1 MAKSEKTYQ
10 YEHLLRANQYSGRLT
25 RIYDSYVE
33 ELTKLVSGLK
43 IDPDKPFSFADFP
56 QTKERLNKT
65 LSKIADEV
73 KIAIDQATR
82 EEWEES
88 NLKNDELVDYLF
100 AKTGIP
106 RERIEQFY
114 NRNLEA
120 LEAFQGRK
128 EGGLGLSDRVWKITD
143 QYKGEVELGIDL
155 ALGDGRSAAQLSRD
169 VRKYL
174 KDPDN
179 LFRRV
184 RNKRGQLVLSKRA
197 AAFHPGQGVY
207 RSSYKNAMR
216 LARTE
221 VNMAYREA
229 DAARWNE
236 LPFVVGFEIKLSH
249 KHPEPDICND
259 LAGKYP
265 KTFKFVG
272 WHPHCFCYCV
282 SILATDEEIN
292 KLQQQILNGGDI
304 SRFKSKNEVT
314 DVPGPF
320 KEWVI
325 NNADRATGWKST
337 PYFIRDNFTDG
348 DISKGLKTFSTP
360 APKGKTK
367 FKTEAEKEAIR
378 KQWHERRAIRRYGD
392 RILRYMDGISDI
404 DTGPLATLLK
414 GGDVKA
420 ILSEAKALAAKGK
433 EILGLK
439 NIDNPMSVARQFSA
453 AEAKAVDSAVEK
465 TFARWRWDDDLAS
478 LKFLKGK
485 LETEISF
492 IESRQRYSTW
502 KVAQDAYKKR
512 LELVKFKIERAE
524 LADNISDALTFAKS
538 SKAKAV
544 KDLLAEWETLVRT
557 DAPIAE
563 LRKTANKLESKYE
576 DWIEKQLAKKAAKAG
591 DIALDV
597 ENFINSPIGK
607 RYGLTSADLEI
618 TKDGVVKVSNTGYMA
633 LSEYHKTTP
642 LEYQWTRKY
651 VRTGNSFALNGKLD
665 DVGGKGVNAS
675 TRDHINPLGR
685 DRYGDKMTSKDIT
698 DIKNFDKVIEAR
710 QMPFDVELVRMID
723 DGGLAGQ
730 FGLSGLSGQSLKDA
744 LDSMVGQ
751 TVTASRYLSFSTD
764 IKKNVFTYRNV
775 KWHTT
780 GKKGTKCYFADNGGE
795 SEVVFGRGMQVT
807 LKRVKYDPNSNRFE
821 IWAELSE

>member
-120 LEAFQGRK
+120 LEAFQSRK
-128 EGGLGLSDRVWKITD
+128 EGRLGLSDRVWKITE
-143 QYKGEVELGIDL
+143 QYKGEVELGIDV
-155 ALGDGRSAAQLSRD
+155 ALGEGRSAAQLSRD
-169 VRKYL
+169 VRQYL

-216 LARTE
+216 LARIE

-272 WHPHCFCYCV
+272 WHPHCFCYCT
-282 SILATDEEIN
+282 SILASDEEIN
-292 KLQQQILNGGDI
+292 KLQQTILNGGDI
-304 SRFKSKNEVT
+304 SRFRSKNEVK

-337 PYFIRDNFTDG
+337 PYFIRDNFIDG
-348 DISKGLKTFSTP
+348 DVSKGLKTFAAP
-360 APKGKTK
+360 PPKGKTK
-367 FKTEAEKEAIR
+367 FKTEDEKEAIR

-439 NIDNPMSVARQFSA
+439 YIDDPMKVARQYSA
-453 AEAKAVDSAVEK
+453 ADAKLVNESVEK
-465 TFARWRWDDDLAS
+465 KIATWTSEGKYSTLADQ
-478 LKFLKGK
+478 KKK
-485 LETEISF
+485 LEFEIDW
-492 IESRQRYSTW
+492 IGKTQKYETW
-502 KVAQDAYKKR
+502 KVAQDAYKRQLAIVDTAIEKEAIVESVSNALKLQTTSKVFATLKTEWEALLANPKTTNAELKVKAEEINKR
-512 LELVKFKIERAE
+512 YKKLLADRKKSLNTADAYSQARKDAAMWTDDPKEADKRVRSKCGEVWKGATELEKDAAYGYTAGSSYINEPLRGQRYIPYDKATTLKAQRSQSHIEALTDLIERSEYDFDMWLQRGVDYNGARG
-524 LADNISDALTFAKS
+524 LLG
-538 SKAKAV
+538 V
-544 KDLLAEWETLVRT
+544 DLYSANPQTLVGKVVT
-557 DAPIAE
+557 
-563 LRKTANKLESKYE
+563 
-576 DWIEKQLAKKAAKAG
+576 EKAFSSCGMAKGAG
-591 DIALDV
+591 
-597 ENFINSPIGK
+597 
-607 RYGLTSADLEI
+607 
-618 TKDGVVKVSNTGYMA
+618 
-633 LSEYHKTTP
+633 
-642 LEYQWTRKY
+642 
-651 VRTGNSFALNGKLD
+651 
-665 DVGGKGVNAS
+665 
-675 TRDHINPLGR
+675 
-685 DRYGDKMTSKDIT
+685 
-698 DIKNFDKVIEAR
+698 FDSRPVIYNIYC
-710 QMPFDVELVRMID
+710 P
-723 DGGLAGQ
+723 
-730 FGLSGLSGQSLKDA
+730 
-744 LDSMVGQ
+744 
-751 TVTASRYLSFSTD
+751 
-764 IKKNVFTYRNV
+764 
-775 KWHTT
+775 
-780 GKKGTKCYFADNGGE
+780 KGTKALYCEPFSAFGNGSKRAWDGVAKQSSIGYE
-795 SEVVFGRGMQVT
+795 AEILLQQGTTFRITKAEYSGGKWFIDMEVIDQNP
-807 LKRVKYDPNSNRFE
+807 LK
-821 IWAELSE
+821 

>member
-33 ELTKLVSGLK
+33 ELTKLVAGLK
-43 IDPDKPFSFADFP
+43 IDPDKPFSFSDYP

-73 KIAIDQATR
+73 KINIDLATR

-100 AKTGIP
+100 AKTGIS
-106 RERIEQFY
+106 REQIEQFY

-128 EGGLGLSDRVWKITD
+128 EGGLGLSDRVWKITE
-143 QYKGEVELGIDL
+143 QYKGEVELGIDV
-155 ALGDGRSAAQLSRD
+155 ALGEGRSAAQLSRD
-169 VRKYL
+169 VRQYL

-272 WHPHCFCYCV
+272 WHPHCFCYCT
-282 SILATDEEIN
+282 SILASDEEIN
-292 KLQQQILNGGDI
+292 KLQQTILNGGDI
-304 SRFKSKNEVT
+304 SRFRSKNEVT
-314 DVPGPF
+314 DVPGGF

-337 PYFIRDNFTDG
+337 PYFIRDNFIDG
-348 DISKGLKTFSTP
+348 DASKGLKTFAAP
-360 APKGKTK
+360 PPKGKTK

-439 NIDNPMSVARQFSA
+439 YIDDPMKVARQYSA
-453 AEAKAVDSAVEK
+453 ADAKLVNESVEK
-465 TFARWRWDDDLAS
+465 KIATWTSEGKYSTLADQ
-478 LKFLKGK
+478 KKK
-485 LETEISF
+485 LEFEIDW
-492 IESRQRYSTW
+492 IGKTQKYETW
-502 KVAQDAYKKR
+502 KVAQDAYKRQLAIVETAIEKEAIVESVSNALKLKTTSKVFATLKTEWEALLANPKTTNAELKVKAEEINKR
-512 LELVKFKIERAE
+512 YKKLLADRKKSLNTADAYSQARKDAAMWTDDPKEADKRVRSKCGEVWKGATELEKDAAYGYTAGSSYINEPLRGQRYIPYDKATTLKAQRSQSHIEALTDLIERSEYDFDMWLQRGVDYNGARG
-524 LADNISDALTFAKS
+524 LLG
-538 SKAKAV
+538 V
-544 KDLLAEWETLVRT
+544 DLYSANPQTLVGKVVT
-557 DAPIAE
+557 
-563 LRKTANKLESKYE
+563 
-576 DWIEKQLAKKAAKAG
+576 EKAFSSCGMAKGAG
-591 DIALDV
+591 
-597 ENFINSPIGK
+597 
-607 RYGLTSADLEI
+607 
-618 TKDGVVKVSNTGYMA
+618 
-633 LSEYHKTTP
+633 
-642 LEYQWTRKY
+642 
-651 VRTGNSFALNGKLD
+651 
-665 DVGGKGVNAS
+665 
-675 TRDHINPLGR
+675 
-685 DRYGDKMTSKDIT
+685 
-698 DIKNFDKVIEAR
+698 FDSRPVIYNIYC
-710 QMPFDVELVRMID
+710 P
-723 DGGLAGQ
+723 
-730 FGLSGLSGQSLKDA
+730 
-744 LDSMVGQ
+744 
-751 TVTASRYLSFSTD
+751 
-764 IKKNVFTYRNV
+764 
-775 KWHTT
+775 
-780 GKKGTKCYFADNGGE
+780 KGTKALYCEPFSAFGNGSKRAWDGVAKQSSIGYE
-795 SEVVFGRGMQVT
+795 AEILLQQGTSFRITKAEYSGGKWFIDMEVIDQNP
-807 LKRVKYDPNSNRFE
+807 LK
-821 IWAELSE
+821 

>member
-33 ELTKLVSGLK
+33 ELTKLVAGLK
-43 IDPDKPFSFADFP
+43 IDPDKPFSFSDYP

-73 KIAIDQATR
+73 KINIDLATR

-100 AKTGIP
+100 AKTGIS
-106 RERIEQFY
+106 REQIEQFY

-128 EGGLGLSDRVWKITD
+128 EGGLGLSDRVWKITE
-143 QYKGEVELGIDL
+143 QYKGEVELGIDV
-155 ALGDGRSAAQLSRD
+155 ALGEGRSAAQLSRD
-169 VRKYL
+169 VRQYL

-272 WHPHCFCYCV
+272 WHPHCFCYCT
-282 SILATDEEIN
+282 SILASDEEIN
-292 KLQQQILNGGDI
+292 KLQQTILNGGDI
-304 SRFKSKNEVT
+304 SRFRSKNEVT
-314 DVPGPF
+314 DVPGGF

-337 PYFIRDNFTDG
+337 PYFIRDNFIDG
-348 DISKGLKTFSTP
+348 DVSKGLKTLAAP
-360 APKGKTK
+360 PPKGKTK

-439 NIDNPMSVARQFSA
+439 YIDDPMKVARQYSA
-453 AEAKAVDSAVEK
+453 ADAKLVNESVEK
-465 TFARWRWDDDLAS
+465 KIATWTSEGKYSTLADQ
-478 LKFLKGK
+478 KKK
-485 LETEISF
+485 LEFEIDW
-492 IESRQRYSTW
+492 IGKTKKYETW
-502 KVAQDAYKKR
+502 KVAQDAYKRQLAIVETAIEKEAIVESVSNALKLQTTSKVFATLKTEWEALLANPKTTNAELKVKAEEINKR
-512 LELVKFKIERAE
+512 YKKLLADRKKSLNTADAYSQARKDAAMWTDDPKEADKRVRSKCGEVWKGATELEKDAAYGYTAGSSYINEPLRGQRYIPYDKATTLKAQRSQSHIEALTDLIERSEYDFDMWLQRGVDYNGARG
-524 LADNISDALTFAKS
+524 LLG
-538 SKAKAV
+538 V
-544 KDLLAEWETLVRT
+544 DLYSANPQTLVGKVVT
-557 DAPIAE
+557 
-563 LRKTANKLESKYE
+563 
-576 DWIEKQLAKKAAKAG
+576 EKAFSSCGMAKGAG
-591 DIALDV
+591 
-597 ENFINSPIGK
+597 
-607 RYGLTSADLEI
+607 
-618 TKDGVVKVSNTGYMA
+618 
-633 LSEYHKTTP
+633 
-642 LEYQWTRKY
+642 
-651 VRTGNSFALNGKLD
+651 
-665 DVGGKGVNAS
+665 
-675 TRDHINPLGR
+675 
-685 DRYGDKMTSKDIT
+685 
-698 DIKNFDKVIEAR
+698 FDSRPVIYNIYC
-710 QMPFDVELVRMID
+710 P
-723 DGGLAGQ
+723 
-730 FGLSGLSGQSLKDA
+730 
-744 LDSMVGQ
+744 
-751 TVTASRYLSFSTD
+751 
-764 IKKNVFTYRNV
+764 
-775 KWHTT
+775 
-780 GKKGTKCYFADNGGE
+780 KGTKALYCEPFSAFGKGSGRSWDGVAKQSSIGYEAEILLQQGTTFRITKAEYSGGKWFIDM
-795 SEVVFGRGMQVT
+795 EVIDQNP
-807 LKRVKYDPNSNRFE
+807 LK
-821 IWAELSE
+821 

>member
-439 NIDNPMSVARQFSA
+439 YIDDPMKVARQYSA
-453 AEAKAVDSAVEK
+453 ADAKLVNESVEK
-465 TFARWRWDDDLAS
+465 KIATWTSEGKYSTLADQ
-478 LKFLKGK
+478 KKK
-485 LETEISF
+485 LEFEIDW
-492 IESRQRYSTW
+492 IGKTQKYETW
-502 KVAQDAYKKR
+502 KVAQDAYKRQLAIVETAIEKEAIVESVSNALKLQTTSKVFATLKTEWEALLANPKTTNAELKVKAEEINKR
-512 LELVKFKIERAE
+512 YKKLLADRKKSLNTADAYSQARKDAAMWTDDPKEADKRVRSKCGEVWKGATELEKDAAYGYTAGSSYINEPLRGQRYIPYDKATTLKAQRSQSHIEALTDLIERSEYDFDMWLQRGVDYNGARG
-524 LADNISDALTFAKS
+524 LLG
-538 SKAKAV
+538 V
-544 KDLLAEWETLVRT
+544 DLYSANPQTLVGKVVT
-557 DAPIAE
+557 
-563 LRKTANKLESKYE
+563 
-576 DWIEKQLAKKAAKAG
+576 EKAFSSCGMAKGAG
-591 DIALDV
+591 
-597 ENFINSPIGK
+597 
-607 RYGLTSADLEI
+607 
-618 TKDGVVKVSNTGYMA
+618 
-633 LSEYHKTTP
+633 
-642 LEYQWTRKY
+642 
-651 VRTGNSFALNGKLD
+651 
-665 DVGGKGVNAS
+665 
-675 TRDHINPLGR
+675 
-685 DRYGDKMTSKDIT
+685 
-698 DIKNFDKVIEAR
+698 FDSRPVIYNIYC
-710 QMPFDVELVRMID
+710 P
-723 DGGLAGQ
+723 
-730 FGLSGLSGQSLKDA
+730 
-744 LDSMVGQ
+744 
-751 TVTASRYLSFSTD
+751 
-764 IKKNVFTYRNV
+764 
-775 KWHTT
+775 
-780 GKKGTKCYFADNGGE
+780 KGTKALYCEPFSAFGNGSKRAWDGVAKQSSIGYE
-795 SEVVFGRGMQVT
+795 AEILLQQGTTFRITKAEYSGGKWFIDMEVIDQNP
-807 LKRVKYDPNSNRFE
+807 LK
-821 IWAELSE
+821 

>member
-33 ELTKLVSGLK
+33 ELTKLVAGLK
-43 IDPDKPFSFADFP
+43 IDPDKPFSFSDYP
-56 QTKERLNKT
+56 QTKDRLNKT

-73 KIAIDQATR
+73 KINIDLATR

-100 AKTGIP
+100 AKTGIS
-106 RERIEQFY
+106 REQIEQFY

-120 LEAFQGRK
+120 LEAFQSRK
-128 EGGLGLSDRVWKITD
+128 EGGLGLSDRVWKITE
-143 QYKGEVELGIDL
+143 QYKGEVELGIDV
-155 ALGDGRSAAQLSRD
+155 ALGEGRSAAQLSRD
-169 VRKYL
+169 VRQYL

-272 WHPHCFCYCV
+272 WHPHCFCYCT
-282 SILATDEEIN
+282 SILASDEEIN
-292 KLQQQILNGGDI
+292 KLQQTILNGGDI
-304 SRFKSKNEVT
+304 SRFRSKNEVT
-314 DVPGPF
+314 DVPGGF

-337 PYFIRDNFTDG
+337 PYFIRDNFIDG
-348 DISKGLKTFSTP
+348 DASKGLKTFAAP
-360 APKGKTK
+360 PPKGKTK

-439 NIDNPMSVARQFSA
+439 YIDDPMKVARQYSA
-453 AEAKAVDSAVEK
+453 ADAKLVNESVEK
-465 TFARWRWDDDLAS
+465 KIATWTSEGKYSTLADQ
-478 LKFLKGK
+478 KKK
-485 LETEISF
+485 LEFEIDW
-492 IESRQRYSTW
+492 IGKTQKYETW
-502 KVAQDAYKKR
+502 KVAQDAYKRQLTIVETAIEKEAIVESVSNALKLKTTSKVFATLKTEWEALLANPKTTNAELKVKAEEINKR
-512 LELVKFKIERAE
+512 YKKLLADRKKSLNTADAYSQARKDAAMWTDDPKEANKRVRSKCGEVWKGATELEKDAAYGYTAGSSYINEPLRGQRYIPYDKATTLKAQRSQSHIEALTDLIERSEYDFDMWLQRGVDYNGARG
-524 LADNISDALTFAKS
+524 LLG
-538 SKAKAV
+538 V
-544 KDLLAEWETLVRT
+544 DLYSANPQTLVGKVVT
-557 DAPIAE
+557 
-563 LRKTANKLESKYE
+563 
-576 DWIEKQLAKKAAKAG
+576 EKAFSSCGMAKGAG
-591 DIALDV
+591 
-597 ENFINSPIGK
+597 
-607 RYGLTSADLEI
+607 
-618 TKDGVVKVSNTGYMA
+618 
-633 LSEYHKTTP
+633 
-642 LEYQWTRKY
+642 
-651 VRTGNSFALNGKLD
+651 
-665 DVGGKGVNAS
+665 
-675 TRDHINPLGR
+675 
-685 DRYGDKMTSKDIT
+685 
-698 DIKNFDKVIEAR
+698 FDSRPVIYNIYC
-710 QMPFDVELVRMID
+710 P
-723 DGGLAGQ
+723 
-730 FGLSGLSGQSLKDA
+730 
-744 LDSMVGQ
+744 
-751 TVTASRYLSFSTD
+751 
-764 IKKNVFTYRNV
+764 
-775 KWHTT
+775 
-780 GKKGTKCYFADNGGE
+780 KGTKALYCEPFSAFGKGSGRSWDGVAKQSSIGYEAEILLQQGTTFRITKAEYSGGKWFIDM
-795 SEVVFGRGMQVT
+795 EVIDQNP
-807 LKRVKYDPNSNRFE
+807 LK
-821 IWAELSE
+821 

>member
-33 ELTKLVSGLK
+33 ELTKLVAGLK
-43 IDPDKPFSFADFP
+43 IDPDKPFSFSDYP

-73 KIAIDQATR
+73 KIYIDLATR

-100 AKTGIP
+100 AKTGIS
-106 RERIEQFY
+106 REQIEQFY

-120 LEAFQGRK
+120 LEAFQSRK
-128 EGGLGLSDRVWKITD
+128 EGGLGLSDRVWKITE
-143 QYKGEVELGIDL
+143 QYKGEVELGIDV
-155 ALGDGRSAAQLSRD
+155 ALGEGRSAAQLSRD
-169 VRKYL
+169 VRQYL

-272 WHPHCFCYCV
+272 WHPHCFCYCT
-282 SILATDEEIN
+282 SILASDEEIN
-292 KLQQQILNGGDI
+292 KLQQTILNGGDI
-304 SRFKSKNEVT
+304 SRFRSKNEVT
-314 DVPGPF
+314 DVPGGF

-337 PYFIRDNFTDG
+337 PYFIRDNFIDG
-348 DISKGLKTFSTP
+348 DASKGLKTFSAP
-360 APKGKTK
+360 PPKGKTK

-433 EILGLK
+433 EILSLK
-439 NIDNPMSVARQFSA
+439 YIDDPMKVARQYSA
-453 AEAKAVDSAVEK
+453 ADAKLVNESVEK
-465 TFARWRWDDDLAS
+465 KIATWTSEGKYSTLADQ
-478 LKFLKGK
+478 KKK
-485 LETEISF
+485 LEFEIDW
-492 IESRQRYSTW
+492 IGKTQKYETW
-502 KVAQDAYKKR
+502 KVAQDAYKRQLAIVETAIEKEAIVESVSNALKLQTTSKVFATLKTEWEALLANPKTTNAELKVKAEEINKR
-512 LELVKFKIERAE
+512 YKKLLADRKKSLNTADAYSQARKDAAMWTDDPKEADKRVRSKCGEVWKGATELEKDAAYGYTAGSSYINEPLRGQRYIPYDKATTLKAQRSQSHIEALTDLIERSEYDFDMWLQRGVDYNGARG
-524 LADNISDALTFAKS
+524 LLG
-538 SKAKAV
+538 V
-544 KDLLAEWETLVRT
+544 DLYSANPQTLVGKVVT
-557 DAPIAE
+557 
-563 LRKTANKLESKYE
+563 
-576 DWIEKQLAKKAAKAG
+576 EKAFSSCGMAKGAG
-591 DIALDV
+591 
-597 ENFINSPIGK
+597 
-607 RYGLTSADLEI
+607 
-618 TKDGVVKVSNTGYMA
+618 
-633 LSEYHKTTP
+633 
-642 LEYQWTRKY
+642 
-651 VRTGNSFALNGKLD
+651 
-665 DVGGKGVNAS
+665 
-675 TRDHINPLGR
+675 
-685 DRYGDKMTSKDIT
+685 
-698 DIKNFDKVIEAR
+698 FDSRPVIYNIYC
-710 QMPFDVELVRMID
+710 P
-723 DGGLAGQ
+723 
-730 FGLSGLSGQSLKDA
+730 
-744 LDSMVGQ
+744 
-751 TVTASRYLSFSTD
+751 
-764 IKKNVFTYRNV
+764 
-775 KWHTT
+775 
-780 GKKGTKCYFADNGGE
+780 KGTKMLYCEPFSAFGNGSGRAWDGVAKQSSIGYE
-795 SEVVFGRGMQVT
+795 AEILLQQGTTFRITKAEYSGGKWFIDMEVIDQNP
-807 LKRVKYDPNSNRFE
+807 LK
-821 IWAELSE
+821 

>member
-439 NIDNPMSVARQFSA
+439 YIDDPMKVARQYSA
-453 AEAKAVDSAVEK
+453 ADAKLVNESVEK
-465 TFARWRWDDDLAS
+465 KIATWTSEGKYSTLADQ
-478 LKFLKGK
+478 KKK
-485 LETEISF
+485 LEFEIDW
-492 IESRQRYSTW
+492 IGKTQKYETW
-502 KVAQDAYKKR
+502 KVAQDAYKRQLAIVETAIEKEAIVESVSNALKLQTTSKVFATLKTEWEALLANPKTTNAELKVKAEEINKR
-512 LELVKFKIERAE
+512 YKKLLADRKKSLNTADAYSQARKDAAMWTDDPKEADKRVRSKCGEVWKGATELEKGAAYGYTAGSSYINEPLRGQRYIPYDKATTLKAQRSQSHIEALTDLIERSEYDFDMWLQRGVDYNGARG
-524 LADNISDALTFAKS
+524 LLG
-538 SKAKAV
+538 V
-544 KDLLAEWETLVRT
+544 DLYSANPQTLVGKVVT
-557 DAPIAE
+557 
-563 LRKTANKLESKYE
+563 
-576 DWIEKQLAKKAAKAG
+576 EKAFSSCGMAKGAG
-591 DIALDV
+591 
-597 ENFINSPIGK
+597 
-607 RYGLTSADLEI
+607 
-618 TKDGVVKVSNTGYMA
+618 
-633 LSEYHKTTP
+633 
-642 LEYQWTRKY
+642 
-651 VRTGNSFALNGKLD
+651 
-665 DVGGKGVNAS
+665 
-675 TRDHINPLGR
+675 
-685 DRYGDKMTSKDIT
+685 
-698 DIKNFDKVIEAR
+698 FDSRPVIYNIYC
-710 QMPFDVELVRMID
+710 P
-723 DGGLAGQ
+723 
-730 FGLSGLSGQSLKDA
+730 
-744 LDSMVGQ
+744 
-751 TVTASRYLSFSTD
+751 
-764 IKKNVFTYRNV
+764 
-775 KWHTT
+775 
-780 GKKGTKCYFADNGGE
+780 KGTKALYCEPFSAFGNGSKRAWDGVAKQSSIGYE
-795 SEVVFGRGMQVT
+795 AEILLQQGTTFRITKAEYSGGKWFIDMEVIDQNP
-807 LKRVKYDPNSNRFE
+807 LK
-821 IWAELSE
+821 

>member
-33 ELTKLVSGLK
+33 ELTKLVAGLK
-43 IDPDKPFSFADFP
+43 IDPDKPFSFSDYP

-73 KIAIDQATR
+73 KINIDLATR

-100 AKTGIP
+100 AKTGIS
-106 RERIEQFY
+106 REQIEQFY

-128 EGGLGLSDRVWKITD
+128 EGGLGLSDRVWKITE
-143 QYKGEVELGIDL
+143 QYKGEVELGIDV
-155 ALGDGRSAAQLSRD
+155 ALGEGRSAAQLSRD
-169 VRKYL
+169 VRQYL

-272 WHPHCFCYCV
+272 WHPHCFCYCT
-282 SILATDEEIN
+282 SILASDEEIN
-292 KLQQQILNGGDI
+292 KLQQTILNGGDI
-304 SRFKSKNEVT
+304 SRFRSKNEVI
-314 DVPGPF
+314 DVPGGF

-337 PYFIRDNFTDG
+337 PYFIRDNFIDG
-348 DISKGLKTFSTP
+348 DASKSLKTFAAP
-360 APKGKTK
+360 PPKGKTK

-378 KQWHERRAIRRYGD
+378 KQWHERQAIRRYGD

-439 NIDNPMSVARQFSA
+439 YIDDPMKVARQYSA
-453 AEAKAVDSAVEK
+453 ADAKLVNESVEK
-465 TFARWRWDDDLAS
+465 KIATWTSEGKYSTLADQ
-478 LKFLKGK
+478 KKK
-485 LETEISF
+485 LEFEIDW
-492 IESRQRYSTW
+492 IGKTQKYETW
-502 KVAQDAYKKR
+502 KVAQDAYKRQLAIVETAIEKEAIVESVSNALKLQTTSKVFATLKTEWEALLANPKTTNAELKVKAEEINKR
-512 LELVKFKIERAE
+512 YNKLLADRKKSLNTADAYSQARKDAAMWTDDPKEADKRVRSKCGEVWKGATELEKDAAYGYTAGSSYINEPLRGQRYIPYDKATTLKAQRSQSHIEALTDLIERSEYDFDMWLQRGVDYNGARG
-524 LADNISDALTFAKS
+524 LLG
-538 SKAKAV
+538 V
-544 KDLLAEWETLVRT
+544 DLYSANPQTLVGKVVT
-557 DAPIAE
+557 
-563 LRKTANKLESKYE
+563 
-576 DWIEKQLAKKAAKAG
+576 EKAFSSCGMAKGAG
-591 DIALDV
+591 
-597 ENFINSPIGK
+597 
-607 RYGLTSADLEI
+607 
-618 TKDGVVKVSNTGYMA
+618 
-633 LSEYHKTTP
+633 
-642 LEYQWTRKY
+642 
-651 VRTGNSFALNGKLD
+651 
-665 DVGGKGVNAS
+665 
-675 TRDHINPLGR
+675 
-685 DRYGDKMTSKDIT
+685 
-698 DIKNFDKVIEAR
+698 FDSRPVIYNIYC
-710 QMPFDVELVRMID
+710 P
-723 DGGLAGQ
+723 
-730 FGLSGLSGQSLKDA
+730 
-744 LDSMVGQ
+744 
-751 TVTASRYLSFSTD
+751 
-764 IKKNVFTYRNV
+764 
-775 KWHTT
+775 
-780 GKKGTKCYFADNGGE
+780 KGTKMLYCEPFSAFGNGSGRAWDGVAKQSSIGYE
-795 SEVVFGRGMQVT
+795 AEILLQQGTTFRITKAEYSGGKWFIDMEVIDQKP
-807 LKRVKYDPNSNRFE
+807 LK
-821 IWAELSE
+821 

>member
-33 ELTKLVSGLK
+33 ELTKLVAGLK
-43 IDPDKPFSFADFP
+43 IDPDKPFSFSDYP

-73 KIAIDQATR
+73 KINIDLATR

-88 NLKNDELVDYLF
+88 NLKNDELIDYLF
-100 AKTGIP
+100 AKTGIS
-106 RERIEQFY
+106 REQIEQFY

-128 EGGLGLSDRVWKITD
+128 EGGLGLSDRVWKITE
-143 QYKGEVELGIDL
+143 QYKGEVELGIDV
-155 ALGDGRSAAQLSRD
+155 ALGEGRSAAQLSRD
-169 VRKYL
+169 VRQYL

-272 WHPHCFCYCV
+272 WHPHCFCYCT
-282 SILATDEEIN
+282 SILASDEEIN
-292 KLQQQILNGGDI
+292 KLQQTILNGGDI
-304 SRFKSKNEVT
+304 SRFRSKNEVT
-314 DVPGPF
+314 DVPGGF

-337 PYFIRDNFTDG
+337 PYFIRDNFIDG
-348 DISKGLKTFSTP
+348 DASKGLKTFAAP
-360 APKGKTK
+360 PPKGKTK

-439 NIDNPMSVARQFSA
+439 YIDDPMKVARQYSA
-453 AEAKAVDSAVEK
+453 ADAKLVNESVEK
-465 TFARWRWDDDLAS
+465 KIATWTSEGKYSPLADQ
-478 LKFLKGK
+478 KKK
-485 LETEISF
+485 LEFEIDW
-492 IESRQRYSTW
+492 IGKTQKYETW
-502 KVAQDAYKKR
+502 KVAQDAYKRQLAIVETAIEKEAIVESVSNALKLQTTSKVFATLKTEWEALLANPKTTNAELKVKAEEINKR
-512 LELVKFKIERAE
+512 YKKLLADRKKSLNTADAYSQARKDAAMWTDDPKEADKRVRSKCGEVWKGATGLEKDAAYGYTAGSSYINEPLRGQRYIPYDKATTLKAQRSQSHIEALTDLIERSEYDFDMWLQRGVDYNGARG
-524 LADNISDALTFAKS
+524 LLG
-538 SKAKAV
+538 V
-544 KDLLAEWETLVRT
+544 DLYSANPQTLVGKVVT
-557 DAPIAE
+557 
-563 LRKTANKLESKYE
+563 
-576 DWIEKQLAKKAAKAG
+576 EKAYSSCGMAKGAG
-591 DIALDV
+591 
-597 ENFINSPIGK
+597 
-607 RYGLTSADLEI
+607 
-618 TKDGVVKVSNTGYMA
+618 
-633 LSEYHKTTP
+633 
-642 LEYQWTRKY
+642 
-651 VRTGNSFALNGKLD
+651 
-665 DVGGKGVNAS
+665 
-675 TRDHINPLGR
+675 
-685 DRYGDKMTSKDIT
+685 
-698 DIKNFDKVIEAR
+698 FDSRPVIYNIYC
-710 QMPFDVELVRMID
+710 P
-723 DGGLAGQ
+723 
-730 FGLSGLSGQSLKDA
+730 
-744 LDSMVGQ
+744 
-751 TVTASRYLSFSTD
+751 
-764 IKKNVFTYRNV
+764 
-775 KWHTT
+775 
-780 GKKGTKCYFADNGGE
+780 KGTKMLYCEPFSAFGNGSGRAWDGVAKQSSIGYE
-795 SEVVFGRGMQVT
+795 AEILLQQGTTFRITKAEYSGGKWFIDMEVIDQKP
-807 LKRVKYDPNSNRFE
+807 LK
-821 IWAELSE
+821 

>member
-33 ELTKLVSGLK
+33 ELTKLVAGLK
-43 IDPDKPFSFADFP
+43 IDPDKPFSFSDYP

-73 KIAIDQATR
+73 KINIDLATR

-88 NLKNDELVDYLF
+88 NLKNDELIDYLF
-100 AKTGIP
+100 AKTGIS
-106 RERIEQFY
+106 REQIEQFY

-128 EGGLGLSDRVWKITD
+128 EGGLGLSDRVWKITE
-143 QYKGEVELGIDL
+143 QYKGEVELGIDV
-155 ALGDGRSAAQLSRD
+155 ALGEGRSAAQLSRD
-169 VRKYL
+169 VRQYL

-272 WHPHCFCYCV
+272 WHPHCFCYCT
-282 SILATDEEIN
+282 SILASDEEIN
-292 KLQQQILNGGDI
+292 KLQQTILNGGDI
-304 SRFKSKNEVT
+304 SRFRSKNEVT
-314 DVPGPF
+314 DVPGGF

-337 PYFIRDNFTDG
+337 PYFIRDNFIDG
-348 DISKGLKTFSTP
+348 DASKGLKTFAAP
-360 APKGKTK
+360 PPKGKTK

-439 NIDNPMSVARQFSA
+439 YIDDPMKVARQYSA
-453 AEAKAVDSAVEK
+453 ADAKLVNESVEK
-465 TFARWRWDDDLAS
+465 KIATWTSEGKYSTLADQ
-478 LKFLKGK
+478 KKK
-485 LETEISF
+485 LEFEIDW
-492 IESRQRYSTW
+492 IGKTQKYETW
-502 KVAQDAYKKR
+502 KVAQDAYKRQLAIVETAIEKEAIVESVSNALKLQTTSKVFATLKTEWEALLANPKTTNAELKVKAEEINKRYKKLLADRKKSLNTADAYSQARKDAAMWTDDPKEADKRVRSKCGEVWKGATELEKDAAYGYTAGSSYINEPLRGQRYIPYDKATTLKAQRSQSHIEALTDLIER
-512 LELVKFKIERAE
+512 LEYDFDMWLQRGVDYNGARG
-524 LADNISDALTFAKS
+524 LLG
-538 SKAKAV
+538 V
-544 KDLLAEWETLVRT
+544 DLYSANPQTLVGKVVT
-557 DAPIAE
+557 
-563 LRKTANKLESKYE
+563 
-576 DWIEKQLAKKAAKAG
+576 EKAFSSCGMAKGAG
-591 DIALDV
+591 
-597 ENFINSPIGK
+597 
-607 RYGLTSADLEI
+607 
-618 TKDGVVKVSNTGYMA
+618 
-633 LSEYHKTTP
+633 
-642 LEYQWTRKY
+642 
-651 VRTGNSFALNGKLD
+651 
-665 DVGGKGVNAS
+665 
-675 TRDHINPLGR
+675 
-685 DRYGDKMTSKDIT
+685 
-698 DIKNFDKVIEAR
+698 FDSRPVIYNIYC
-710 QMPFDVELVRMID
+710 P
-723 DGGLAGQ
+723 
-730 FGLSGLSGQSLKDA
+730 
-744 LDSMVGQ
+744 
-751 TVTASRYLSFSTD
+751 
-764 IKKNVFTYRNV
+764 
-775 KWHTT
+775 
-780 GKKGTKCYFADNGGE
+780 KGTKMLYCEPFSAFGNGSGRAWDGVAKQSSIGYE
-795 SEVVFGRGMQVT
+795 AEILLQQGTTFRITKAEYSGGKWFIDMEVIDQKP
-807 LKRVKYDPNSNRFE
+807 LK
-821 IWAELSE
+821 

>member
-33 ELTKLVSGLK
+33 ELTKLVAGLK
-43 IDPDKPFSFADFP
+43 IDPDKPFSFSDYP

-73 KIAIDQATR
+73 KINIDLATR

-88 NLKNDELVDYLF
+88 NLKNDELIDYLF
-100 AKTGIP
+100 AKTGIS
-106 RERIEQFY
+106 REQIEQFY

-128 EGGLGLSDRVWKITD
+128 EGGLGLSDRVWKITE
-143 QYKGEVELGIDL
+143 QYKGEVELGIDV
-155 ALGDGRSAAQLSRD
+155 ALGEGRSAAQLSRD
-169 VRKYL
+169 VRQYL

-272 WHPHCFCYCV
+272 WHPHCFCYCT
-282 SILATDEEIN
+282 SILASDEEIN
-292 KLQQQILNGGDI
+292 KLQQTILNGGDI
-304 SRFKSKNEVT
+304 SRFRSKNEVT
-314 DVPGPF
+314 DVPGGF

-337 PYFIRDNFTDG
+337 PYFIRDNFIDG
-348 DISKGLKTFSTP
+348 DASKGLKTFAAP
-360 APKGKTK
+360 PPKGKTK

-439 NIDNPMSVARQFSA
+439 YIDDPMKVARQYSA
-453 AEAKAVDSAVEK
+453 ADAKLVNESVEK
-465 TFARWRWDDDLAS
+465 KIATWTSEGKYSTLADQ
-478 LKFLKGK
+478 KKK
-485 LETEISF
+485 LEFEIDW
-492 IESRQRYSTW
+492 IGKTQKYETW
-502 KVAQDAYKKR
+502 KVAQDAYKRQLAIVETAIEKEAIVESVSNALKLQTTSKVFATLKTEWEALLANPKTTNAELKVKAEEINKR
-512 LELVKFKIERAE
+512 YKKLLADRKKSLNTADAYSQARKDAAMWTDDPKEADKRVRSKCGEVWKGATGLEKDAAYGYTAGSSYINEPLRGQRYIPYDKATTLKAQRSQSHIEALTDLIERSEYDFDMWLQRGVDYNGARG
-524 LADNISDALTFAKS
+524 LLG
-538 SKAKAV
+538 V
-544 KDLLAEWETLVRT
+544 DLYSANPQTLVGKVVT
-557 DAPIAE
+557 
-563 LRKTANKLESKYE
+563 
-576 DWIEKQLAKKAAKAG
+576 EKAFSLCGMAKGAG
-591 DIALDV
+591 
-597 ENFINSPIGK
+597 
-607 RYGLTSADLEI
+607 
-618 TKDGVVKVSNTGYMA
+618 
-633 LSEYHKTTP
+633 
-642 LEYQWTRKY
+642 
-651 VRTGNSFALNGKLD
+651 
-665 DVGGKGVNAS
+665 
-675 TRDHINPLGR
+675 
-685 DRYGDKMTSKDIT
+685 
-698 DIKNFDKVIEAR
+698 FDSRPVIYNIYC
-710 QMPFDVELVRMID
+710 P
-723 DGGLAGQ
+723 
-730 FGLSGLSGQSLKDA
+730 
-744 LDSMVGQ
+744 
-751 TVTASRYLSFSTD
+751 
-764 IKKNVFTYRNV
+764 
-775 KWHTT
+775 
-780 GKKGTKCYFADNGGE
+780 KGTKMLYCEPFSAFGNGSGRAWDGVAKQSSIGYE
-795 SEVVFGRGMQVT
+795 AEILLQQGTTFRITKAEYSGGKWFIDMEVIDQKP
-807 LKRVKYDPNSNRFE
+807 LK
-821 IWAELSE
+821 

>member
-33 ELTKLVSGLK
+33 ELTKLVAGLK
-43 IDPDKPFSFADFP
+43 IDPDKPFSFSDYP

-73 KIAIDQATR
+73 KINIDLATR

-100 AKTGIP
+100 AKTGIS
-106 RERIEQFY
+106 REQIEQFY

-120 LEAFQGRK
+120 LEAFQSRK
-128 EGGLGLSDRVWKITD
+128 EGGLGLSDRVWKITE
-143 QYKGEVELGIDL
+143 QYKGEVELGIDV
-155 ALGDGRSAAQLSRD
+155 ALGEGRSAAQLSRD
-169 VRKYL
+169 VRQYL

-272 WHPHCFCYCV
+272 WHPHCFCYCT
-282 SILATDEEIN
+282 SILASDEEIN
-292 KLQQQILNGGDI
+292 KLQQTILNGGDI
-304 SRFKSKNEVT
+304 SRFRSKNEVT
-314 DVPGPF
+314 DVPGGF

-337 PYFIRDNFTDG
+337 PYFIRDNFIDG
-348 DISKGLKTFSTP
+348 DASKGLKTFSAP
-360 APKGKTK
+360 PPKGKTK

-404 DTGPLATLLK
+404 DTGPLATLLE

-439 NIDNPMSVARQFSA
+439 YIDDPMKVARQYSA
-453 AEAKAVDSAVEK
+453 ADAKLVNESVEK
-465 TFARWRWDDDLAS
+465 KIATWTSEGKYSTLADQ
-478 LKFLKGK
+478 KKK
-485 LETEISF
+485 LEFEIDW
-492 IESRQRYSTW
+492 IGKTQKYETW
-502 KVAQDAYKKR
+502 KVAQDAYKRQLAIVETAIEKEAIVESVSNALKLQTTSKVFATLKTEWEALLANPKTTNAEFKVKAEEINKR
-512 LELVKFKIERAE
+512 YKKLLADRKKSLNTADAYSQARKDAAMWTDDPKEADKRVRSKCGKVWKGATELEKDAAYGYTAGSSYINEPLRGQRYIPYDKATTLKAQRSQSHIEALTDLIERSEYDFDMWLQRGVDYNGARG
-524 LADNISDALTFAKS
+524 LLG
-538 SKAKAV
+538 V
-544 KDLLAEWETLVRT
+544 DLYSANPQTLVGKVVT
-557 DAPIAE
+557 
-563 LRKTANKLESKYE
+563 
-576 DWIEKQLAKKAAKAG
+576 EKAFSSCGMAKGAG
-591 DIALDV
+591 
-597 ENFINSPIGK
+597 
-607 RYGLTSADLEI
+607 
-618 TKDGVVKVSNTGYMA
+618 
-633 LSEYHKTTP
+633 
-642 LEYQWTRKY
+642 
-651 VRTGNSFALNGKLD
+651 
-665 DVGGKGVNAS
+665 
-675 TRDHINPLGR
+675 
-685 DRYGDKMTSKDIT
+685 
-698 DIKNFDKVIEAR
+698 FDSRPVIYNIYC
-710 QMPFDVELVRMID
+710 P
-723 DGGLAGQ
+723 
-730 FGLSGLSGQSLKDA
+730 
-744 LDSMVGQ
+744 
-751 TVTASRYLSFSTD
+751 
-764 IKKNVFTYRNV
+764 
-775 KWHTT
+775 
-780 GKKGTKCYFADNGGE
+780 KGTKMLYCEPFSAFGNGSGRAWDGVAKQSSIGYE
-795 SEVVFGRGMQVT
+795 AEILLQQGTTFRITKAEYSGGKWFIDMEVIAQKP
-807 LKRVKYDPNSNRFE
+807 LK
-821 IWAELSE
+821 

>member
-33 ELTKLVSGLK
+33 ELTKLVAGLK
-43 IDPDKPFSFADFP
+43 IDPDKPFSFSDYP

-73 KIAIDQATR
+73 KIYTDLATR

-100 AKTGIP
+100 AKTGIS
-106 RERIEQFY
+106 REQIEQFY

-120 LEAFQGRK
+120 LEAFQSRK
-128 EGGLGLSDRVWKITD
+128 EGGLGLSDRVWKITE
-143 QYKGEVELGIDL
+143 QYKGEVELGIDV
-155 ALGDGRSAAQLSRD
+155 ALGEGRSAAQLSRD
-169 VRKYL
+169 VRQYL

-272 WHPHCFCYCV
+272 WHPHCFCYCT
-282 SILATDEEIN
+282 SILASDEEIN
-292 KLQQQILNGGDI
+292 KLQQTILNGGDI
-304 SRFKSKNEVT
+304 SRFRSKNEVT
-314 DVPGPF
+314 DVPGGF

-337 PYFIRDNFTDG
+337 PYFIRDNFIDG
-348 DISKGLKTFSTP
+348 DASKGLKTFSAP
-360 APKGKTK
+360 PPKGKTK

-439 NIDNPMSVARQFSA
+439 YIDDPMKVARQYSA
-453 AEAKAVDSAVEK
+453 ADAKLVNESVEK
-465 TFARWRWDDDLAS
+465 KIATWTSEGKYSTLADQ
-478 LKFLKGK
+478 KKK
-485 LETEISF
+485 LEFEIDW
-492 IESRQRYSTW
+492 IGKTQKYETW
-502 KVAQDAYKKR
+502 KVAQDAYKRQLAIVETAIEKEAIVESVSNALKLQTTSKVFATLKTEWEALLANPKTTNAELKVKAEEINKR
-512 LELVKFKIERAE
+512 YKKLLADRKKSLNTADAYSQARKDAAMWTDDPKEADKRVRSKCGEVWKGATELEKDAAYGYTAGSSYINEPLRGQRYIPYDKATTLKAQRSQSHIEALTDLIERSEYDFDMWLQRGVDYNGARG
-524 LADNISDALTFAKS
+524 LLG
-538 SKAKAV
+538 V
-544 KDLLAEWETLVRT
+544 DLYSANPQTLVGKVVT
-557 DAPIAE
+557 
-563 LRKTANKLESKYE
+563 
-576 DWIEKQLAKKAAKAG
+576 EKAFSSCGMAKGAG
-591 DIALDV
+591 
-597 ENFINSPIGK
+597 
-607 RYGLTSADLEI
+607 
-618 TKDGVVKVSNTGYMA
+618 
-633 LSEYHKTTP
+633 
-642 LEYQWTRKY
+642 
-651 VRTGNSFALNGKLD
+651 
-665 DVGGKGVNAS
+665 
-675 TRDHINPLGR
+675 
-685 DRYGDKMTSKDIT
+685 
-698 DIKNFDKVIEAR
+698 FDSRPVIYNIYC
-710 QMPFDVELVRMID
+710 P
-723 DGGLAGQ
+723 
-730 FGLSGLSGQSLKDA
+730 
-744 LDSMVGQ
+744 
-751 TVTASRYLSFSTD
+751 
-764 IKKNVFTYRNV
+764 
-775 KWHTT
+775 
-780 GKKGTKCYFADNGGE
+780 KGTKMLYCEPFSAFGNGSGRAWDGVAKQSSIGYE
-795 SEVVFGRGMQVT
+795 AEILLQQGTTFRITKAEYSGGKWFIDMEVIDQKP
-807 LKRVKYDPNSNRFE
+807 LK
-821 IWAELSE
+821 

>member
-33 ELTKLVSGLK
+33 ELTKLVAGLK
-43 IDPDKPFSFADFP
+43 IDPDKPFSFSDYP

-73 KIAIDQATR
+73 KINIDLATR

-100 AKTGIP
+100 AKTGIS
-106 RERIEQFY
+106 REQIEQFY

-120 LEAFQGRK
+120 LEAFQSRK
-128 EGGLGLSDRVWKITD
+128 EGGLGLSDRVWKITE
-143 QYKGEVELGIDL
+143 QYKGEVELGIDV
-155 ALGDGRSAAQLSRD
+155 ALGEGRSAAQLSRD
-169 VRKYL
+169 VRQYL

-229 DAARWNE
+229 DSARWNE

-272 WHPHCFCYCV
+272 WHPHCFCYCT
-282 SILATDEEIN
+282 SILASDEEIN
-292 KLQQQILNGGDI
+292 KLQQTILNGGDI
-304 SRFKSKNEVT
+304 SRFRSKNEVT
-314 DVPGPF
+314 DVPGGF

-337 PYFIRDNFTDG
+337 PYFIRDNFIDG
-348 DISKGLKTFSTP
+348 DASKGLKTFSAP
-360 APKGKTK
+360 PPKGKTK

-439 NIDNPMSVARQFSA
+439 YIDDPMKVARQYSA
-453 AEAKAVDSAVEK
+453 ADAKLVNESVEK
-465 TFARWRWDDDLAS
+465 KIATWTSEGKYSTLADQ
-478 LKFLKGK
+478 KKK
-485 LETEISF
+485 LEFEIDW
-492 IESRQRYSTW
+492 IGKTQKYETW
-502 KVAQDAYKKR
+502 KVAQDAYKRQLAIVETAIEKEAIVESVSNALKLQTTSKVFATLKTEWEALLANPKTTNAELKVKAEEINKR
-512 LELVKFKIERAE
+512 YKKLLADRKKSLNTADAYSQARKDAAMWTDDPKEADKRVRSKCGEVWKGATELEKDAAYGYTAGSSYINEPLRGQRYIPYDKATTLKAQRSQSHIEALTDLIERSEYDFDMWLQRGVDYNGARG
-524 LADNISDALTFAKS
+524 LLG
-538 SKAKAV
+538 V
-544 KDLLAEWETLVRT
+544 DLYSANPQTLVGKVVT
-557 DAPIAE
+557 
-563 LRKTANKLESKYE
+563 
-576 DWIEKQLAKKAAKAG
+576 EKAFSSCGMAKGAG
-591 DIALDV
+591 
-597 ENFINSPIGK
+597 
-607 RYGLTSADLEI
+607 
-618 TKDGVVKVSNTGYMA
+618 
-633 LSEYHKTTP
+633 
-642 LEYQWTRKY
+642 
-651 VRTGNSFALNGKLD
+651 
-665 DVGGKGVNAS
+665 
-675 TRDHINPLGR
+675 
-685 DRYGDKMTSKDIT
+685 
-698 DIKNFDKVIEAR
+698 FDSRPVIYNIYC
-710 QMPFDVELVRMID
+710 P
-723 DGGLAGQ
+723 
-730 FGLSGLSGQSLKDA
+730 
-744 LDSMVGQ
+744 
-751 TVTASRYLSFSTD
+751 
-764 IKKNVFTYRNV
+764 
-775 KWHTT
+775 
-780 GKKGTKCYFADNGGE
+780 KGTKMLYCEPFSAFGNGSGRAWDGVAKQSSIGYE
-795 SEVVFGRGMQVT
+795 AEILLQQGTTFRITKAEYSGGKWFIDMEVIDQKP
-807 LKRVKYDPNSNRFE
+807 LK
-821 IWAELSE
+821 

>member
-33 ELTKLVSGLK
+33 ELTKLVAGLK
-43 IDPDKPFSFADFP
+43 IDPNKPFSFSDYP

-73 KIAIDQATR
+73 KIYIDLATR

-100 AKTGIP
+100 AKTGIS
-106 RERIEQFY
+106 REQIEQFY

-120 LEAFQGRK
+120 LEAFQSRK
-128 EGGLGLSDRVWKITD
+128 EGGLGLSDRVWKITE
-143 QYKGEVELGIDL
+143 QYKGEVELGIDV
-155 ALGDGRSAAQLSRD
+155 ALGEGRSAAQLSRD
-169 VRKYL
+169 VRQYL

-272 WHPHCFCYCV
+272 WHPHCFCYCT
-282 SILATDEEIN
+282 SILASDEEIN
-292 KLQQQILNGGDI
+292 KLQQTILNGGDI
-304 SRFKSKNEVT
+304 SRFRSKNEVT
-314 DVPGPF
+314 DVPGGF

-337 PYFIRDNFTDG
+337 PYFIRDNFIDG
-348 DISKGLKTFSTP
+348 DASKGLKTFSAP
-360 APKGKTK
+360 PPKGKTK

-433 EILGLK
+433 EILSLK
-439 NIDNPMSVARQFSA
+439 YIDDPMKVARQYSA
-453 AEAKAVDSAVEK
+453 ADAKLVNESVEK
-465 TFARWRWDDDLAS
+465 KIATWTSEGKYSTLADQ
-478 LKFLKGK
+478 KKK
-485 LETEISF
+485 LEFEIDW
-492 IESRQRYSTW
+492 IGKTQKYETW
-502 KVAQDAYKKR
+502 KVAQDAYKRQLAIVETAIEKEAIVESVSNALKLQTTSKVFATLKTEWEALLANPKTTNAELKVKAEEINKR
-512 LELVKFKIERAE
+512 YKKLLADRKKSLNTADAYSQARKDAAMWTDDPKEADKRVRSKCGEVWKGATELEKDAAYGYTAGSSYINEPLRGQRYIPYDKATTLKAQRSQSHIEALTDLIERSEYDFDMWLQRGVDYNGARG
-524 LADNISDALTFAKS
+524 LLG
-538 SKAKAV
+538 V
-544 KDLLAEWETLVRT
+544 DLYSANPQTLVGKVVT
-557 DAPIAE
+557 
-563 LRKTANKLESKYE
+563 
-576 DWIEKQLAKKAAKAG
+576 EKAFSSCGMAKGAG
-591 DIALDV
+591 
-597 ENFINSPIGK
+597 
-607 RYGLTSADLEI
+607 
-618 TKDGVVKVSNTGYMA
+618 
-633 LSEYHKTTP
+633 
-642 LEYQWTRKY
+642 
-651 VRTGNSFALNGKLD
+651 
-665 DVGGKGVNAS
+665 
-675 TRDHINPLGR
+675 
-685 DRYGDKMTSKDIT
+685 
-698 DIKNFDKVIEAR
+698 FDSRPVIYNIYC
-710 QMPFDVELVRMID
+710 P
-723 DGGLAGQ
+723 
-730 FGLSGLSGQSLKDA
+730 
-744 LDSMVGQ
+744 
-751 TVTASRYLSFSTD
+751 
-764 IKKNVFTYRNV
+764 
-775 KWHTT
+775 
-780 GKKGTKCYFADNGGE
+780 KGTKMLYCEPFSAFGNGSGRAWDGVAKQSSIGYE
-795 SEVVFGRGMQVT
+795 AEILLQQGTTFRITKAEYSGGKWFIDMEVIDQNP
-807 LKRVKYDPNSNRFE
+807 LK
-821 IWAELSE
+821 

>member
-378 KQWHERRAIRRYGD
+378 KQWNERRAIRRYGD

-420 ILSEAKALAAKGK
+420 ILAEAKSLAAKGK

-439 NIDNPMSVARQFSA
+439 WIQNPMEVARKYSA
-453 AEAKAVDSAVEK
+453 ADAKLVNESVEK
-465 TFARWRWDDDLAS
+465 KIATWTADGKYGTLAD
-478 LKFLKGK
+478 KKKK
-485 LETEISF
+485 LEFEIDW
-492 IESRQRYSTW
+492 IGKTQKYETW
-502 KVAQDAYKKR
+502 KVAQEAYKR
-512 LELVKFKIERAE
+512 QLAIVEEAIEKE
-524 LADNISDALTFAKS
+524 VIVESVGSALKLKTS
-538 SKAKAV
+538 SKVFATLK
-544 KDLLAEWETLVRT
+544 KEWEDLLANPGTTNAELKLKADEINKRYKKLLADRKKSLNNADAYSQERKDSAMWTDDPKEADKRVRSKCGEVWKGATELEKDAAYGYTAGSSYINEPLRGQRYIPYDKATTLKAQRSQSHIEALTDLIERSEYDFDMWLQRGVDYNGARGLLGVDLYSANPQTLVGKVVT
-557 DAPIAE
+557 
-563 LRKTANKLESKYE
+563 
-576 DWIEKQLAKKAAKAG
+576 EKAFSSCGMAKGAG
-591 DIALDV
+591 
-597 ENFINSPIGK
+597 
-607 RYGLTSADLEI
+607 
-618 TKDGVVKVSNTGYMA
+618 
-633 LSEYHKTTP
+633 
-642 LEYQWTRKY
+642 
-651 VRTGNSFALNGKLD
+651 
-665 DVGGKGVNAS
+665 
-675 TRDHINPLGR
+675 
-685 DRYGDKMTSKDIT
+685 
-698 DIKNFDKVIEAR
+698 FDSRPVIYNIYC
-710 QMPFDVELVRMID
+710 P
-723 DGGLAGQ
+723 
-730 FGLSGLSGQSLKDA
+730 
-744 LDSMVGQ
+744 
-751 TVTASRYLSFSTD
+751 
-764 IKKNVFTYRNV
+764 
-775 KWHTT
+775 
-780 GKKGTKCYFADNGGE
+780 KGTKALYCEPFSAFGNGSKRAWDGVAKQSSIGYE
-795 SEVVFGRGMQVT
+795 AEILLQQGTTFRITKAEYSGGKWFIDMEVIDQNPLR
-807 LKRVKYDPNSNRFE
+807 
-821 IWAELSE
+821 

>member
-33 ELTKLVSGLK
+33 ELTKLVAGLK
-43 IDPDKPFSFADFP
+43 IDPDKPFSFSDYP

-73 KIAIDQATR
+73 KINIDLATR

-88 NLKNDELVDYLF
+88 NLKNDELIDYLF
-100 AKTGIP
+100 AKTGIS
-106 RERIEQFY
+106 REQIEQFY

-128 EGGLGLSDRVWKITD
+128 EGGLGLSDRVWKITE
-143 QYKGEVELGIDL
+143 QYKGEVELGIDV
-155 ALGDGRSAAQLSRD
+155 ALGEGRSAAQLSRD
-169 VRKYL
+169 VRQYL

-272 WHPHCFCYCV
+272 WHPHCFCYCT
-282 SILATDEEIN
+282 SILASDEEIN
-292 KLQQQILNGGDI
+292 KLQQTILNGGDI
-304 SRFKSKNEVT
+304 SRFRSKNEVT
-314 DVPGPF
+314 DVPGGF

-337 PYFIRDNFTDG
+337 PYFIRDNFIDG
-348 DISKGLKTFSTP
+348 DASKGLKTFAAP
-360 APKGKTK
+360 PPKGKTK

-439 NIDNPMSVARQFSA
+439 YIDDPMKVARQYSA
-453 AEAKAVDSAVEK
+453 ADAKLVNESVEK
-465 TFARWRWDDDLAS
+465 KIATWTSEGKYSTLADQ
-478 LKFLKGK
+478 KKK
-485 LETEISF
+485 LEFEIDW
-492 IESRQRYSTW
+492 IGKTQKYETW
-502 KVAQDAYKKR
+502 KVAQDAYKRQLAIVETAIEKEAIVESVSNALKLQTTSKVFATLKTEWEALLANPKTTNAELKVKAEEINKR
-512 LELVKFKIERAE
+512 YKKLLADRKKSLNTADAYSQARKDAAMWTDDPKEADKRVRSKCGEVWKGATGLEKDAAYGYTAGSSYINEPLRGQRYIPYDKATTLKAQRSQSHIEALTDLIERSEYDFDMWLQRGVDYNGARG
-524 LADNISDALTFAKS
+524 LLG
-538 SKAKAV
+538 V
-544 KDLLAEWETLVRT
+544 DLYSANPQTLVGKVVT
-557 DAPIAE
+557 
-563 LRKTANKLESKYE
+563 
-576 DWIEKQLAKKAAKAG
+576 EKAFSSCGMAKGAG
-591 DIALDV
+591 
-597 ENFINSPIGK
+597 
-607 RYGLTSADLEI
+607 
-618 TKDGVVKVSNTGYMA
+618 
-633 LSEYHKTTP
+633 
-642 LEYQWTRKY
+642 
-651 VRTGNSFALNGKLD
+651 
-665 DVGGKGVNAS
+665 
-675 TRDHINPLGR
+675 
-685 DRYGDKMTSKDIT
+685 
-698 DIKNFDKVIEAR
+698 FDSRPVIYNIYC
-710 QMPFDVELVRMID
+710 P
-723 DGGLAGQ
+723 
-730 FGLSGLSGQSLKDA
+730 
-744 LDSMVGQ
+744 
-751 TVTASRYLSFSTD
+751 
-764 IKKNVFTYRNV
+764 
-775 KWHTT
+775 
-780 GKKGTKCYFADNGGE
+780 KGTKMLYCEPFSAFGNGSGRAWDGVAKQSSIGYE
-795 SEVVFGRGMQVT
+795 AEILLQQGTTFRITKAEYSGGKWFIDMEVIDQKP
-807 LKRVKYDPNSNRFE
+807 LK
-821 IWAELSE
+821 

>member
-33 ELTKLVSGLK
+33 ELTKLVAGLK
-43 IDPDKPFSFADFP
+43 IDPDKPFSFSDYP

-73 KIAIDQATR
+73 KIYIDLATR

-100 AKTGIP
+100 AKTGIS
-106 RERIEQFY
+106 REQIEQFY

-120 LEAFQGRK
+120 LEAFQSRK
-128 EGGLGLSDRVWKITD
+128 EGGLGLSDRVWKITE
-143 QYKGEVELGIDL
+143 QYKGEVELGIDV
-155 ALGDGRSAAQLSRD
+155 ALGEGRSAAQLSRD
-169 VRKYL
+169 VRQYL

-272 WHPHCFCYCV
+272 WHPHCFCYCT
-282 SILATDEEIN
+282 SILASDEEIN
-292 KLQQQILNGGDI
+292 KLQQTILNGGDI
-304 SRFKSKNEVT
+304 SRFRSKNEVT
-314 DVPGPF
+314 DVPGGF

-337 PYFIRDNFTDG
+337 PYFIRDNFIDG
-348 DISKGLKTFSTP
+348 DASKGLKTFAAP
-360 APKGKTK
+360 PPKGKTK

-392 RILRYMDGISDI
+392 RILRYMDGISDV

-439 NIDNPMSVARQFSA
+439 YIDDPMKVARQYSA
-453 AEAKAVDSAVEK
+453 ADAKLVNESVEK
-465 TFARWRWDDDLAS
+465 KIATWTSEGKYSTLADQ
-478 LKFLKGK
+478 KKK
-485 LETEISF
+485 LEFEIDW
-492 IESRQRYSTW
+492 IGKTQKYETW
-502 KVAQDAYKKR
+502 KVAQDAYKRQLAIVETAIEKEAIVESVSSALKLQTTSKVFATLKTEWEALLANPKTTNAELKVKAEEINKR
-512 LELVKFKIERAE
+512 YKKLLADRKKSLNTADAYSQARKDAAMWTDDPKEADKRVRSKCGEVWKGATGLEKDAAYGYTAGSSYINEPLRGQRYIPYDKATTLKAQRSQSHIEALTDLIERSEYDFDMWLQRGVDYNGARG
-524 LADNISDALTFAKS
+524 LLG
-538 SKAKAV
+538 V
-544 KDLLAEWETLVRT
+544 DLYSANPQTLVGKVVT
-557 DAPIAE
+557 
-563 LRKTANKLESKYE
+563 
-576 DWIEKQLAKKAAKAG
+576 EKAFSSCGMAKGAG
-591 DIALDV
+591 
-597 ENFINSPIGK
+597 
-607 RYGLTSADLEI
+607 
-618 TKDGVVKVSNTGYMA
+618 
-633 LSEYHKTTP
+633 
-642 LEYQWTRKY
+642 
-651 VRTGNSFALNGKLD
+651 
-665 DVGGKGVNAS
+665 
-675 TRDHINPLGR
+675 
-685 DRYGDKMTSKDIT
+685 
-698 DIKNFDKVIEAR
+698 FDSRPVIYNIYC
-710 QMPFDVELVRMID
+710 P
-723 DGGLAGQ
+723 
-730 FGLSGLSGQSLKDA
+730 
-744 LDSMVGQ
+744 
-751 TVTASRYLSFSTD
+751 
-764 IKKNVFTYRNV
+764 
-775 KWHTT
+775 
-780 GKKGTKCYFADNGGE
+780 KGTKMLYCEPFSAFGNGSGRAWDGVAKQSSIGYE
-795 SEVVFGRGMQVT
+795 AEILLQQGTTFRITKAEYSGGKWFIDMEVIDQKP
-807 LKRVKYDPNSNRFE
+807 LK
-821 IWAELSE
+821 

>member
-1 MAKSEKTYQ
+1 MDKSEKTYQ

-33 ELTKLVSGLK
+33 ELTKLVAGLK
-43 IDPDKPFSFADFP
+43 IDPDKPFSFSDYP

-73 KIAIDQATR
+73 KIYTDLATR

-100 AKTGIP
+100 AKTGIS
-106 RERIEQFY
+106 REQIEQFY

-120 LEAFQGRK
+120 LEAFQSRK
-128 EGGLGLSDRVWKITD
+128 EGGLGLSDRVWKITE
-143 QYKGEVELGIDL
+143 QYKGEVELGIDV
-155 ALGDGRSAAQLSRD
+155 ALGEGRSAAQLSRD
-169 VRKYL
+169 VRQYL

-272 WHPHCFCYCV
+272 WHPHCFCYCT
-282 SILATDEEIN
+282 SILASDEEIN
-292 KLQQQILNGGDI
+292 KLQQTILNGGDI
-304 SRFKSKNEVT
+304 SRFRSKNEVT
-314 DVPGPF
+314 DVPGGF

-337 PYFIRDNFTDG
+337 PYFIRDNFIDG
-348 DISKGLKTFSTP
+348 DASKGLKTFSAP
-360 APKGKTK
+360 PPKGKTK

-439 NIDNPMSVARQFSA
+439 YIDDPMKVARQYSA
-453 AEAKAVDSAVEK
+453 ADAKLVNESVEK
-465 TFARWRWDDDLAS
+465 KIATWTSEGKYSTLADQ
-478 LKFLKGK
+478 KKK
-485 LETEISF
+485 LEFEIDW
-492 IESRQRYSTW
+492 IGKTQKYETW
-502 KVAQDAYKKR
+502 KVAQDAYKRQLAIVETAIEKEAIVESVSNALKLQTTSKVFATLKTEWEALLANPKTTNAELKVKAEEINKR
-512 LELVKFKIERAE
+512 YKKLLADRKKSLNTADAYSQARKDAAMWTDDPKEADKRVRSKCGEVWKGATELEKDAAYGYTAGSSYINEPLRGQRYIPYDKATTLKAQRSQSHIEALTDLIERSEYDFDMWLQRGVDYNGARG
-524 LADNISDALTFAKS
+524 LLG
-538 SKAKAV
+538 V
-544 KDLLAEWETLVRT
+544 DLYSANPQTLVGKVVT
-557 DAPIAE
+557 
-563 LRKTANKLESKYE
+563 
-576 DWIEKQLAKKAAKAG
+576 EKAFSSCGMAKGAG
-591 DIALDV
+591 
-597 ENFINSPIGK
+597 
-607 RYGLTSADLEI
+607 
-618 TKDGVVKVSNTGYMA
+618 
-633 LSEYHKTTP
+633 
-642 LEYQWTRKY
+642 
-651 VRTGNSFALNGKLD
+651 
-665 DVGGKGVNAS
+665 
-675 TRDHINPLGR
+675 
-685 DRYGDKMTSKDIT
+685 
-698 DIKNFDKVIEAR
+698 FDSRPVIYNIYC
-710 QMPFDVELVRMID
+710 P
-723 DGGLAGQ
+723 
-730 FGLSGLSGQSLKDA
+730 
-744 LDSMVGQ
+744 
-751 TVTASRYLSFSTD
+751 
-764 IKKNVFTYRNV
+764 
-775 KWHTT
+775 
-780 GKKGTKCYFADNGGE
+780 KGTKMLYCEPFSAFGNGSGRAWDGVAKQSSIGYE
-795 SEVVFGRGMQVT
+795 AEILLQQGTTFRITKAEYSGGKWFIDMEVIDQKP
-807 LKRVKYDPNSNRFE
+807 LK
-821 IWAELSE
+821 

>member
-73 KIAIDQATR
+73 KIAIDKATR

-100 AKTGIP
+100 VKTGIP

-143 QYKGEVELGIDL
+143 QYKGEVELGIDV
-155 ALGDGRSAAQLSRD
+155 ALGEGRSAAQLSRD
-169 VRKYL
+169 VRQYL

-272 WHPHCFCYCV
+272 WHPHCFCYCT
-282 SILATDEEIN
+282 SILASDEEIN
-292 KLQQQILNGGDI
+292 KLQQTILNGGDI
-304 SRFKSKNEVT
+304 SRFRSKNEVT
-314 DVPGPF
+314 DVPGGF

-337 PYFIRDNFTDG
+337 PYFIRDNFIDG
-348 DISKGLKTFSTP
+348 DVSKGLKTFAAP
-360 APKGKTK
+360 PPKGKTK
-367 FKTEAEKEAIR
+367 FKTEDEKEAIR

-439 NIDNPMSVARQFSA
+439 YIDDPMKVARQYSA
-453 AEAKAVDSAVEK
+453 ADAKLVNESVEK
-465 TFARWRWDDDLAS
+465 KIATWTSEGKYSTLADQ
-478 LKFLKGK
+478 KKK
-485 LETEISF
+485 LEFEIDW
-492 IESRQRYSTW
+492 IGKTQKYETW
-502 KVAQDAYKKR
+502 KVAQDAYKRQLAIVDTAIEKEAIVESVSNALKLQTTSKVFATLKTEWEALLANPKTTNAELKVKAEEINKR
-512 LELVKFKIERAE
+512 YKKLLADRKKSLNTADAYSQARKDAAMWTDDPKEADKRVRSKCGEVWKGATELEKDAAYGYTAGSSYINEPLRGQRYIPYDKATTLKAQRSQSHIEALTDLIERSEYDFDMWLQRGVDYNGARG
-524 LADNISDALTFAKS
+524 LLG
-538 SKAKAV
+538 V
-544 KDLLAEWETLVRT
+544 DLYSANPQTLVGKVVT
-557 DAPIAE
+557 
-563 LRKTANKLESKYE
+563 
-576 DWIEKQLAKKAAKAG
+576 EKAFSSCGMAKG
-591 DIALDV
+591 
-597 ENFINSPIGK
+597 
-607 RYGLTSADLEI
+607 
-618 TKDGVVKVSNTGYMA
+618 
-633 LSEYHKTTP
+633 
-642 LEYQWTRKY
+642 
-651 VRTGNSFALNGKLD
+651 
-665 DVGGKGVNAS
+665 
-675 TRDHINPLGR
+675 
-685 DRYGDKMTSKDIT
+685 
-698 DIKNFDKVIEAR
+698 
-710 QMPFDVELVRMID
+710 
-723 DGGLAGQ
+723 
-730 FGLSGLSGQSLKDA
+730 
-744 LDSMVGQ
+744 
-751 TVTASRYLSFSTD
+751 ASRPVIYN
-764 IKKNVFTYRNV
+764 IYCP
-775 KWHTT
+775 
-780 GKKGTKCYFADNGGE
+780 KGTKALYCEPFSAFGNGSKRAWDGVAKQSSIGYE
-795 SEVVFGRGMQVT
+795 AEILLQQGTTFRITKAEYSGGKWFIDMEVIDQNP
-807 LKRVKYDPNSNRFE
+807 LK
-821 IWAELSE
+821 

>member
-73 KIAIDQATR
+73 KIAIDKATR

-100 AKTGIP
+100 VKTGIP

-143 QYKGEVELGIDL
+143 QYKGEVELGIDV
-155 ALGDGRSAAQLSRD
+155 ALGEGRSAAQLSRD
-169 VRKYL
+169 VRQYL

-272 WHPHCFCYCV
+272 WHPHCFCYCT
-282 SILATDEEIN
+282 SILASDEEIN
-292 KLQQQILNGGDI
+292 KLQQTILNGGDI
-304 SRFKSKNEVT
+304 SRFRSKNEVT
-314 DVPGPF
+314 DVPGGF

-337 PYFIRDNFTDG
+337 PYFIRDNFIDG
-348 DISKGLKTFSTP
+348 DVSKGLKTFAAP
-360 APKGKTK
+360 PPKGKTK
-367 FKTEAEKEAIR
+367 FKTEDEKEAIR

-439 NIDNPMSVARQFSA
+439 YIDDPMKVARQYSA
-453 AEAKAVDSAVEK
+453 ADAKLVNESVEK
-465 TFARWRWDDDLAS
+465 KIATWTSEGKYSTLADQ
-478 LKFLKGK
+478 KKK
-485 LETEISF
+485 LEFEIDW
-492 IESRQRYSTW
+492 IGKTQKYETW
-502 KVAQDAYKKR
+502 KVAQDAYKRQLAIVDTAIEKEAIVESVSNALKLQTTSKVFATLKTEWEALLANPKTTNAELKVKAEEINKR
-512 LELVKFKIERAE
+512 YKKLLADRKKSLNTADAYSQARKDAAMWTDDPKEADKRVRSKCGEVWKGATELEKDAAYGYTAGSSYINEPLRGQRYIPYDKATTLKAQRSQSHIEALTDLIERSEYDFDMWLQRGVDYNGARG
-524 LADNISDALTFAKS
+524 LLG
-538 SKAKAV
+538 V
-544 KDLLAEWETLVRT
+544 DLYSANPQTLVGKVVT
-557 DAPIAE
+557 
-563 LRKTANKLESKYE
+563 
-576 DWIEKQLAKKAAKAG
+576 EKAFSSCGMAKGAG
-591 DIALDV
+591 
-597 ENFINSPIGK
+597 
-607 RYGLTSADLEI
+607 
-618 TKDGVVKVSNTGYMA
+618 
-633 LSEYHKTTP
+633 
-642 LEYQWTRKY
+642 
-651 VRTGNSFALNGKLD
+651 
-665 DVGGKGVNAS
+665 
-675 TRDHINPLGR
+675 
-685 DRYGDKMTSKDIT
+685 
-698 DIKNFDKVIEAR
+698 FDSRPVIYNIYC
-710 QMPFDVELVRMID
+710 P
-723 DGGLAGQ
+723 
-730 FGLSGLSGQSLKDA
+730 
-744 LDSMVGQ
+744 
-751 TVTASRYLSFSTD
+751 
-764 IKKNVFTYRNV
+764 
-775 KWHTT
+775 
-780 GKKGTKCYFADNGGE
+780 KGTKALYCEPFSAFGNGSKRAWDGVAKQSSIGYE
-795 SEVVFGRGMQVT
+795 AEILLQQGTTFRITKAEYSGGKWFIDMEVIDQNP
-807 LKRVKYDPNSNRFE
+807 LK
-821 IWAELSE
+821 

>member
-33 ELTKLVSGLK
+33 ELTKLVAGLK
-43 IDPDKPFSFADFP
+43 IDPDKPFSFSDYP

-73 KIAIDQATR
+73 KINIDLATR

-100 AKTGIP
+100 AKTGIS
-106 RERIEQFY
+106 REQIEQFY

-120 LEAFQGRK
+120 LEAFQSRK
-128 EGGLGLSDRVWKITD
+128 EGGLGLSDRVWKITE
-143 QYKGEVELGIDL
+143 QYKGEVELGIDV
-155 ALGDGRSAAQLSRD
+155 ALGEGRSAAQLSRD
-169 VRKYL
+169 VRQYL

-272 WHPHCFCYCV
+272 WHPHCFCYCT
-282 SILATDEEIN
+282 SILASDEEIN
-292 KLQQQILNGGDI
+292 KLQQTILNGGDI
-304 SRFKSKNEVT
+304 SRFRSKNEVT
-314 DVPGPF
+314 DVPGGF

-337 PYFIRDNFTDG
+337 PYFIRDNFIDG
-348 DISKGLKTFSTP
+348 DASKGLKTFAAP
-360 APKGKTK
+360 PPKGKTK

-439 NIDNPMSVARQFSA
+439 YIDDPMKVARQYSA
-453 AEAKAVDSAVEK
+453 ADAKLINESVEK
-465 TFARWRWDDDLAS
+465 KIATWTSEGKYSTLADQ
-478 LKFLKGK
+478 KKK
-485 LETEISF
+485 LEFEIDW
-492 IESRQRYSTW
+492 IGKTQKYETW
-502 KVAQDAYKKR
+502 KVAQDAYKRQLAIVETAIEKEAIVESVSNALKLQTTSKVFATLKTEWEALLANPKTTNAELKVKAEEINKR
-512 LELVKFKIERAE
+512 YKKLLADRKKSLNTADAYSQARKDAAMWTDDPKEADKRVRSKCGEVWKGATDLEKDAAYGYTAGSSYINEPLRGQRYIPYDKATTLKAQRSQSHIEALTDLIERSEYDFDMWLQRGVDYNGARG
-524 LADNISDALTFAKS
+524 LLG
-538 SKAKAV
+538 V
-544 KDLLAEWETLVRT
+544 DLYSANPQTLVGKVVT
-557 DAPIAE
+557 
-563 LRKTANKLESKYE
+563 
-576 DWIEKQLAKKAAKAG
+576 EKAFSSCGMAKGAG
-591 DIALDV
+591 
-597 ENFINSPIGK
+597 
-607 RYGLTSADLEI
+607 
-618 TKDGVVKVSNTGYMA
+618 
-633 LSEYHKTTP
+633 
-642 LEYQWTRKY
+642 
-651 VRTGNSFALNGKLD
+651 
-665 DVGGKGVNAS
+665 
-675 TRDHINPLGR
+675 
-685 DRYGDKMTSKDIT
+685 
-698 DIKNFDKVIEAR
+698 FDSRPVIYNIYC
-710 QMPFDVELVRMID
+710 P
-723 DGGLAGQ
+723 
-730 FGLSGLSGQSLKDA
+730 
-744 LDSMVGQ
+744 
-751 TVTASRYLSFSTD
+751 
-764 IKKNVFTYRNV
+764 
-775 KWHTT
+775 
-780 GKKGTKCYFADNGGE
+780 KGTKALYCEPFSAFGNGSKRAWDGVAKQSSIGYE
-795 SEVVFGRGMQVT
+795 AEILLQQGTTFRITKAEYSGGKWFIDMEVIDQKP
-807 LKRVKYDPNSNRFE
+807 LK
-821 IWAELSE
+821 

>member
-33 ELTKLVSGLK
+33 ELTKLVAGLK
-43 IDPDKPFSFADFP
+43 IDPDKPFSFSDYP

-73 KIAIDQATR
+73 KINIDLATR

-88 NLKNDELVDYLF
+88 NLKNDELIDYLF
-100 AKTGIP
+100 AKTGIS
-106 RERIEQFY
+106 REQIEQFY

-128 EGGLGLSDRVWKITD
+128 EGGLGLSDRVWKITE
-143 QYKGEVELGIDL
+143 QYKGEVELGIDV
-155 ALGDGRSAAQLSRD
+155 ALGEGRSAAQLSRD
-169 VRKYL
+169 VRQYL

-272 WHPHCFCYCV
+272 WHPHCFCYCT
-282 SILATDEEIN
+282 SILASDEEIN
-292 KLQQQILNGGDI
+292 KLQQTILNGGDI
-304 SRFKSKNEVT
+304 SRFRSKNEVT
-314 DVPGPF
+314 DVPGGF

-337 PYFIRDNFTDG
+337 PYFIRDNFIDG
-348 DISKGLKTFSTP
+348 DASKGLKTFAAP
-360 APKGKTK
+360 PPKGKTK

-439 NIDNPMSVARQFSA
+439 YIDDPMKVARQYSA
-453 AEAKAVDSAVEK
+453 ADAKLVNESVEK
-465 TFARWRWDDDLAS
+465 KIATWTSEGKYSTLADQ
-478 LKFLKGK
+478 KKK
-485 LETEISF
+485 LEFEIDW
-492 IESRQRYSTW
+492 IGKTQKYETW
-502 KVAQDAYKKR
+502 KVAQDAYKRQLAIVETAIEKEAIVESVSNALKLQTTSKVFATLKTEWEALLANPKTTNAELKVKAEEINKR
-512 LELVKFKIERAE
+512 YKKLLADRKKSLNTADAYSQARKDAAMWTDDPKEADKRVRSKCGEVWKGATGLEKDAAYGYTAGSSYINEPLRGQRYIPYDKATTLKAQRSQSHIEALTDLIERSEYDFDMWLQRGVDYNGARG
-524 LADNISDALTFAKS
+524 LLG
-538 SKAKAV
+538 V
-544 KDLLAEWETLVRT
+544 DLYSANPQTLVGKVVT
-557 DAPIAE
+557 
-563 LRKTANKLESKYE
+563 
-576 DWIEKQLAKKAAKAG
+576 EKAYSSCGMAKGAG
-591 DIALDV
+591 
-597 ENFINSPIGK
+597 
-607 RYGLTSADLEI
+607 
-618 TKDGVVKVSNTGYMA
+618 
-633 LSEYHKTTP
+633 
-642 LEYQWTRKY
+642 
-651 VRTGNSFALNGKLD
+651 
-665 DVGGKGVNAS
+665 
-675 TRDHINPLGR
+675 
-685 DRYGDKMTSKDIT
+685 
-698 DIKNFDKVIEAR
+698 FDSRPVIYNIYC
-710 QMPFDVELVRMID
+710 P
-723 DGGLAGQ
+723 
-730 FGLSGLSGQSLKDA
+730 
-744 LDSMVGQ
+744 
-751 TVTASRYLSFSTD
+751 
-764 IKKNVFTYRNV
+764 
-775 KWHTT
+775 
-780 GKKGTKCYFADNGGE
+780 KGTKMLYCEPFSAFGNGSGRAWDGVAKQSSIGYE
-795 SEVVFGRGMQVT
+795 AEILLQQGTTFRITKAEYSGGKWFIDMEVIDQKP
-807 LKRVKYDPNSNRFE
+807 LK
-821 IWAELSE
+821 

>member
-1 MAKSEKTYQ
+1 MDKSEKTYQ

-33 ELTKLVSGLK
+33 ELTKLVAGLK
-43 IDPDKPFSFADFP
+43 IDPDKPFSFSDYP

-73 KIAIDQATR
+73 KIYIDLATR

-100 AKTGIP
+100 AKTGIS
-106 RERIEQFY
+106 REQIEQFY

-120 LEAFQGRK
+120 LEAFQSRK
-128 EGGLGLSDRVWKITD
+128 EGGLGLSDRVWKITE
-143 QYKGEVELGIDL
+143 QYKGEVELGIDV
-155 ALGDGRSAAQLSRD
+155 ALGEGRSAAQLSRD
-169 VRKYL
+169 VRQYL

-272 WHPHCFCYCV
+272 WHPHCFCYCT
-282 SILATDEEIN
+282 SILASDEEIN
-292 KLQQQILNGGDI
+292 KLQQTILNGGDI
-304 SRFKSKNEVT
+304 SRFRSKNEVT
-314 DVPGPF
+314 DVSGGF

-337 PYFIRDNFTDG
+337 PYFIRDNFIDG
-348 DISKGLKTFSTP
+348 DASKGLKTFSAP
-360 APKGKTK
+360 PPKGKTK

-439 NIDNPMSVARQFSA
+439 YIDDPMKVARQYSA
-453 AEAKAVDSAVEK
+453 ADAKLVNESVEK
-465 TFARWRWDDDLAS
+465 KIATWTSEGKYSTLADQ
-478 LKFLKGK
+478 KKK
-485 LETEISF
+485 LEFEIDW
-492 IESRQRYSTW
+492 IGKTQKYETW
-502 KVAQDAYKKR
+502 KVAQDAYKRQLAIVETAIEKEAIVESVSNALKLQTTSKVFATLKTEWEALLANPKTTNAELKVKAEEINKR
-512 LELVKFKIERAE
+512 YKKLLADRKKSLNTADAYSQARKDAAMWTDDPKEADKRVRSKCGEVWKGATELEKDAAYGYTAGSSYINEPLRGQRYIPYDKATTLKAQRSQSHIEALTDLIERSEYDFDMWLQRGVDYNGARG
-524 LADNISDALTFAKS
+524 LLG
-538 SKAKAV
+538 V
-544 KDLLAEWETLVRT
+544 DLYSANPQTLVGKVVT
-557 DAPIAE
+557 
-563 LRKTANKLESKYE
+563 
-576 DWIEKQLAKKAAKAG
+576 EKAFSSCGMAKGAG
-591 DIALDV
+591 
-597 ENFINSPIGK
+597 
-607 RYGLTSADLEI
+607 
-618 TKDGVVKVSNTGYMA
+618 
-633 LSEYHKTTP
+633 
-642 LEYQWTRKY
+642 
-651 VRTGNSFALNGKLD
+651 
-665 DVGGKGVNAS
+665 
-675 TRDHINPLGR
+675 
-685 DRYGDKMTSKDIT
+685 
-698 DIKNFDKVIEAR
+698 FDSRPVIYNIYC
-710 QMPFDVELVRMID
+710 P
-723 DGGLAGQ
+723 
-730 FGLSGLSGQSLKDA
+730 
-744 LDSMVGQ
+744 
-751 TVTASRYLSFSTD
+751 
-764 IKKNVFTYRNV
+764 
-775 KWHTT
+775 
-780 GKKGTKCYFADNGGE
+780 KGTKMLYCEPFSAFGNGSGRAWDGVAKQSSIGYE
-795 SEVVFGRGMQVT
+795 AEILLQQGTTFRIAKAEYSGGKWFIDMEVIDQKP
-807 LKRVKYDPNSNRFE
+807 LK
-821 IWAELSE
+821 

>member
-33 ELTKLVSGLK
+33 ELTKLVAGLK
-43 IDPDKPFSFADFP
+43 IDPNKPFSFSDYP

-73 KIAIDQATR
+73 KIYIDLATR

-88 NLKNDELVDYLF
+88 NLKNDDLVDYLF
-100 AKTGIP
+100 AKTGIS
-106 RERIEQFY
+106 REQIEQFY

-120 LEAFQGRK
+120 LEAFQSRK
-128 EGGLGLSDRVWKITD
+128 EGGLGLSDRVWKITE
-143 QYKGEVELGIDL
+143 QYKGEVELGIDV
-155 ALGDGRSAAQLSRD
+155 ALGEGRSAAQLSRD
-169 VRKYL
+169 VRQYL

-272 WHPHCFCYCV
+272 WHPHCFCYCT
-282 SILATDEEIN
+282 SILASDEEIN
-292 KLQQQILNGGDI
+292 KLQQTILNGGDI
-304 SRFKSKNEVT
+304 SRFRSKNEVT
-314 DVPGPF
+314 DVPGGF

-337 PYFIRDNFTDG
+337 PYFIRDNFIDG
-348 DISKGLKTFSTP
+348 DASKGLKTFSAP
-360 APKGKTK
+360 PPKGKTK

-433 EILGLK
+433 EILSLK
-439 NIDNPMSVARQFSA
+439 YIDDPMKVARQYSA
-453 AEAKAVDSAVEK
+453 ADAKLVNESVEK
-465 TFARWRWDDDLAS
+465 KIATWTSEGKYSTLADQ
-478 LKFLKGK
+478 KKK
-485 LETEISF
+485 LEFEIDW
-492 IESRQRYSTW
+492 IGKTQKYETW
-502 KVAQDAYKKR
+502 KVAQDAYKRQLAIVETAIEKEAIVESVSNALKLQTTSKVFATLKTEWEALLANPKTTNAELKVKAEEINKR
-512 LELVKFKIERAE
+512 YKKLLADRKKSLNTADAYSQARKDAAMWTDDPKEADKRVRSKCGEVWKGATELEKDAAYGYTAGSSYINEPLRGQRYIPYDKATTLKAQRSQSHIEALTDLIERSEYDFDMWLQRGVDYNGARG
-524 LADNISDALTFAKS
+524 LLG
-538 SKAKAV
+538 V
-544 KDLLAEWETLVRT
+544 DLYSANPQTLVGKVVT
-557 DAPIAE
+557 
-563 LRKTANKLESKYE
+563 
-576 DWIEKQLAKKAAKAG
+576 EKAFSSCGMAKGAG
-591 DIALDV
+591 
-597 ENFINSPIGK
+597 
-607 RYGLTSADLEI
+607 
-618 TKDGVVKVSNTGYMA
+618 
-633 LSEYHKTTP
+633 
-642 LEYQWTRKY
+642 
-651 VRTGNSFALNGKLD
+651 
-665 DVGGKGVNAS
+665 
-675 TRDHINPLGR
+675 
-685 DRYGDKMTSKDIT
+685 
-698 DIKNFDKVIEAR
+698 FDSRPVIYNIYC
-710 QMPFDVELVRMID
+710 P
-723 DGGLAGQ
+723 
-730 FGLSGLSGQSLKDA
+730 
-744 LDSMVGQ
+744 
-751 TVTASRYLSFSTD
+751 
-764 IKKNVFTYRNV
+764 
-775 KWHTT
+775 
-780 GKKGTKCYFADNGGE
+780 KGTKMLYCEPFSAFGNGSGRAWDGVAKQSSIGYE
-795 SEVVFGRGMQVT
+795 AEILLQQGTTFRITKAEYSGGKWFIDMEVIDQNP
-807 LKRVKYDPNSNRFE
+807 LK
-821 IWAELSE
+821 

>member
-73 KIAIDQATR
+73 KIAIDKATR

-100 AKTGIP
+100 VKTGIP

-143 QYKGEVELGIDL
+143 QYKGEVELGIDV
-155 ALGDGRSAAQLSRD
+155 ALGEGRSAAQLSRD
-169 VRKYL
+169 VRQYL

-272 WHPHCFCYCV
+272 WHPHCFCYCT
-282 SILATDEEIN
+282 SILASDEEIN
-292 KLQQQILNGGDI
+292 KLQQTILNGGDI
-304 SRFKSKNEVT
+304 SRFRSKNEVT
-314 DVPGPF
+314 DVPGGF

-337 PYFIRDNFTDG
+337 PYFIRDNFIDG
-348 DISKGLKTFSTP
+348 DVSKGLKTFAAP
-360 APKGKTK
+360 PPKGKTK
-367 FKTEAEKEAIR
+367 FKTEDEKEAIR

-439 NIDNPMSVARQFSA
+439 YIDDPMKVARQYSA
-453 AEAKAVDSAVEK
+453 ADAKLVNESVEK
-465 TFARWRWDDDLAS
+465 KIATWTSEGKYSTLADQ
-478 LKFLKGK
+478 KKK
-485 LETEISF
+485 LEFEIDW
-492 IESRQRYSTW
+492 IGKTQKYETW
-502 KVAQDAYKKR
+502 KVAQDAYKRQLAIVDTAIEKEAIIESVSNALKLQTTSKVFATLKTEWEALLANPKTTNAELKVKAEEINKR
-512 LELVKFKIERAE
+512 YKKLLADRKKSLNTADAYSQARKDAAMWTDDPKEADKRVRSKCGEVWKGATELEKDAAYGYTAGSSYINEPLRGQRYIPYDKATTLKAQRSQSHIEALTDLIERSEYDFDMWLQRGVDYNGARG
-524 LADNISDALTFAKS
+524 LLG
-538 SKAKAV
+538 V
-544 KDLLAEWETLVRT
+544 DLYSANPQTLVGKVVT
-557 DAPIAE
+557 
-563 LRKTANKLESKYE
+563 
-576 DWIEKQLAKKAAKAG
+576 EKAFSSCGMAKGAG
-591 DIALDV
+591 
-597 ENFINSPIGK
+597 
-607 RYGLTSADLEI
+607 
-618 TKDGVVKVSNTGYMA
+618 
-633 LSEYHKTTP
+633 
-642 LEYQWTRKY
+642 
-651 VRTGNSFALNGKLD
+651 
-665 DVGGKGVNAS
+665 
-675 TRDHINPLGR
+675 
-685 DRYGDKMTSKDIT
+685 
-698 DIKNFDKVIEAR
+698 FDSRPVIYNIYC
-710 QMPFDVELVRMID
+710 P
-723 DGGLAGQ
+723 
-730 FGLSGLSGQSLKDA
+730 
-744 LDSMVGQ
+744 
-751 TVTASRYLSFSTD
+751 
-764 IKKNVFTYRNV
+764 
-775 KWHTT
+775 
-780 GKKGTKCYFADNGGE
+780 KGTKALYCEPFSAFGNGSKRAWDGVAKQSSIGYE
-795 SEVVFGRGMQVT
+795 AEILLQQGTTFRITKAEYSGGKWFIDMEVIDQNP
-807 LKRVKYDPNSNRFE
+807 LK
-821 IWAELSE
+821 

>member
-33 ELTKLVSGLK
+33 ELTKLVAGLK
-43 IDPDKPFSFADFP
+43 IDPNKPFSFSDYP

-73 KIAIDQATR
+73 KIYIDLATR

-88 NLKNDELVDYLF
+88 NLKNDDLVDYLF
-100 AKTGIP
+100 AKTGIS
-106 RERIEQFY
+106 REQIEQFY

-120 LEAFQGRK
+120 LEAFQSRK
-128 EGGLGLSDRVWKITD
+128 EGGLGLSDRVWKITE
-143 QYKGEVELGIDL
+143 QYKGEVELGIDV
-155 ALGDGRSAAQLSRD
+155 ALGEGRSAAQLSRD
-169 VRKYL
+169 VRQYL

-272 WHPHCFCYCV
+272 WHPHCFCYCT
-282 SILATDEEIN
+282 SILASDEEIN
-292 KLQQQILNGGDI
+292 KLQQTILNGGDI
-304 SRFKSKNEVT
+304 SRFRSKNEVT
-314 DVPGPF
+314 DVPGGF

-337 PYFIRDNFTDG
+337 PYFIRDNFIDG
-348 DISKGLKTFSTP
+348 DASKGLKTFSAP
-360 APKGKTK
+360 PPKGKTK

-433 EILGLK
+433 EILSLK
-439 NIDNPMSVARQFSA
+439 YIDDPMKVARQYSA
-453 AEAKAVDSAVEK
+453 ADAKLVNESVEK
-465 TFARWRWDDDLAS
+465 KIATWTSEGKYSTLADQ
-478 LKFLKGK
+478 KKK
-485 LETEISF
+485 LEFEIDW
-492 IESRQRYSTW
+492 IGKTQKYETW
-502 KVAQDAYKKR
+502 KVAQDAYKRQLAIVETAIEKEAIVESVSNALKLQTTSKVFATLKTEWEALLANPKTTNAELKVKAEEINKR
-512 LELVKFKIERAE
+512 YKKLLADRKKSLNTADAYSQARKDAAMWTDDPKEADKRVRSKCGEVRKGATELEKDAAYGYTAGSSYINEPLRGQRYIPYDKATTLKAQRSQSHIEALTDLIERSEYDFDMWLQRGVDYNGARG
-524 LADNISDALTFAKS
+524 LLG
-538 SKAKAV
+538 V
-544 KDLLAEWETLVRT
+544 DLYSANPQTLVGKVVT
-557 DAPIAE
+557 
-563 LRKTANKLESKYE
+563 
-576 DWIEKQLAKKAAKAG
+576 EKAFSSCGMAKGAG
-591 DIALDV
+591 
-597 ENFINSPIGK
+597 
-607 RYGLTSADLEI
+607 
-618 TKDGVVKVSNTGYMA
+618 
-633 LSEYHKTTP
+633 
-642 LEYQWTRKY
+642 
-651 VRTGNSFALNGKLD
+651 
-665 DVGGKGVNAS
+665 
-675 TRDHINPLGR
+675 
-685 DRYGDKMTSKDIT
+685 
-698 DIKNFDKVIEAR
+698 FDSRPVIYNIYC
-710 QMPFDVELVRMID
+710 P
-723 DGGLAGQ
+723 
-730 FGLSGLSGQSLKDA
+730 
-744 LDSMVGQ
+744 
-751 TVTASRYLSFSTD
+751 
-764 IKKNVFTYRNV
+764 
-775 KWHTT
+775 
-780 GKKGTKCYFADNGGE
+780 KGTKMLYCEPFSAFGNGSGRAWDGVAKQSSIGYE
-795 SEVVFGRGMQVT
+795 AEILLQQGTTFRITKAEYSGGKWFIDMEVIDQNP
-807 LKRVKYDPNSNRFE
+807 LK
-821 IWAELSE
+821 

>member
-33 ELTKLVSGLK
+33 ELTKLVAGLK
-43 IDPDKPFSFADFP
+43 IDPDKPFSFSDYP

-73 KIAIDQATR
+73 KINIDLATR

-100 AKTGIP
+100 AKTGIS
-106 RERIEQFY
+106 REQIEQFY

-120 LEAFQGRK
+120 LEAFQSRK
-128 EGGLGLSDRVWKITD
+128 EGGLGLSDRVWKITE
-143 QYKGEVELGIDL
+143 QYKGEVELGIDV
-155 ALGDGRSAAQLSRD
+155 ALGEGRSAAQLSRD
-169 VRKYL
+169 VRQYL

-272 WHPHCFCYCV
+272 WHPHCFCYCT
-282 SILATDEEIN
+282 SILASDEEIN
-292 KLQQQILNGGDI
+292 KLQQTILNGGDI
-304 SRFKSKNEVT
+304 SRFRSKNEVT
-314 DVPGPF
+314 DVPGGF

-337 PYFIRDNFTDG
+337 PYFIRDNFIDG
-348 DISKGLKTFSTP
+348 DASKGLKTFAAP
-360 APKGKTK
+360 PPKGKTK

-439 NIDNPMSVARQFSA
+439 YIDDPMKVARQYSA
-453 AEAKAVDSAVEK
+453 ADAKLVNESVEK
-465 TFARWRWDDDLAS
+465 KIATWTSEGKYSTLADQ
-478 LKFLKGK
+478 KKK
-485 LETEISF
+485 LEFEIDW
-492 IESRQRYSTW
+492 IGKTQKYETW
-502 KVAQDAYKKR
+502 KVAQDAYKRQLAIVETAIEKEAIVESVSNALKLQTTSKVFATLKTEWEELLANPGTTNAELKLKAEEINKR
-512 LELVKFKIERAE
+512 YKKLLADRKKSLNTADAYSQVRKDAAMWTDDPKEADKRVRSKCGEVWKGATELEKDAAYGYTAGSSYINEPLRGQRYIPYDKATTLKAQRSQSHIEALTDLIERSEYDFDMWLQRGVDYNGARG
-524 LADNISDALTFAKS
+524 LLG
-538 SKAKAV
+538 V
-544 KDLLAEWETLVRT
+544 DLYSANPQTLVGKVVT
-557 DAPIAE
+557 
-563 LRKTANKLESKYE
+563 
-576 DWIEKQLAKKAAKAG
+576 EKAFSSCGMAKGAG
-591 DIALDV
+591 
-597 ENFINSPIGK
+597 
-607 RYGLTSADLEI
+607 
-618 TKDGVVKVSNTGYMA
+618 
-633 LSEYHKTTP
+633 
-642 LEYQWTRKY
+642 
-651 VRTGNSFALNGKLD
+651 
-665 DVGGKGVNAS
+665 
-675 TRDHINPLGR
+675 
-685 DRYGDKMTSKDIT
+685 
-698 DIKNFDKVIEAR
+698 FDSRPVIYNIYC
-710 QMPFDVELVRMID
+710 P
-723 DGGLAGQ
+723 
-730 FGLSGLSGQSLKDA
+730 
-744 LDSMVGQ
+744 
-751 TVTASRYLSFSTD
+751 
-764 IKKNVFTYRNV
+764 
-775 KWHTT
+775 
-780 GKKGTKCYFADNGGE
+780 KGTKALYCEPFSAFGNGSKRAWDGVAKQSSIGYE
-795 SEVVFGRGMQVT
+795 AEILLQQGTTFRITKAEYSGGKWFIDMEVIDQKP
-807 LKRVKYDPNSNRFE
+807 LK
-821 IWAELSE
+821 

>member
-33 ELTKLVSGLK
+33 ELTKLVAGLK
-43 IDPDKPFSFADFP
+43 IDPDKPFSFSDYP

-73 KIAIDQATR
+73 KINIDLATR

-100 AKTGIP
+100 AKTGIS
-106 RERIEQFY
+106 REQIEQFY

-120 LEAFQGRK
+120 LEAFQSRK
-128 EGGLGLSDRVWKITD
+128 EGGLGLSDRVWKITE
-143 QYKGEVELGIDL
+143 QYKGEVELGIDV
-155 ALGDGRSAAQLSRD
+155 ALGEGRSAAQLSRD
-169 VRKYL
+169 VRQYL

-272 WHPHCFCYCV
+272 WHPHCFCYCT
-282 SILATDEEIN
+282 SILASDEEIN
-292 KLQQQILNGGDI
+292 KLQQTILNGGDI
-304 SRFKSKNEVT
+304 SRFRSKNEVI
-314 DVPGPF
+314 DVPGGF

-337 PYFIRDNFTDG
+337 PYFIRDNFIDG
-348 DISKGLKTFSTP
+348 DASKGLKTFAAP
-360 APKGKTK
+360 PPKGKTK

-439 NIDNPMSVARQFSA
+439 YIDDPMKVARQYSA
-453 AEAKAVDSAVEK
+453 ADAKLVNESVEK
-465 TFARWRWDDDLAS
+465 KIATWTSEGKYSTLADQ
-478 LKFLKGK
+478 KKK
-485 LETEISF
+485 LEFEIDW
-492 IESRQRYSTW
+492 IGKTQKYETW
-502 KVAQDAYKKR
+502 KVAQDAYKRQLAIVETAIEKEAIVESVSNALKLQTTSKVFATLKTEWEALLANPKTTNAELKVKAEEINKR
-512 LELVKFKIERAE
+512 YNKLLADRKKSLNTADAYSQARKDAAMWTDDPKEADKRVRSKCGEVWKGATELEKDAAYGYTAGSSYINEPLRGQRYIPYDKATTLKAQRSQSHIEALTDLIERSEYDFDMWLQRGVDYNGARG
-524 LADNISDALTFAKS
+524 LLG
-538 SKAKAV
+538 V
-544 KDLLAEWETLVRT
+544 DLYSANPQTLVGKVVT
-557 DAPIAE
+557 
-563 LRKTANKLESKYE
+563 
-576 DWIEKQLAKKAAKAG
+576 EKAFSSCGMAKGAG
-591 DIALDV
+591 
-597 ENFINSPIGK
+597 
-607 RYGLTSADLEI
+607 
-618 TKDGVVKVSNTGYMA
+618 
-633 LSEYHKTTP
+633 
-642 LEYQWTRKY
+642 
-651 VRTGNSFALNGKLD
+651 
-665 DVGGKGVNAS
+665 
-675 TRDHINPLGR
+675 
-685 DRYGDKMTSKDIT
+685 
-698 DIKNFDKVIEAR
+698 FDSRPVIYNIYC
-710 QMPFDVELVRMID
+710 P
-723 DGGLAGQ
+723 
-730 FGLSGLSGQSLKDA
+730 
-744 LDSMVGQ
+744 
-751 TVTASRYLSFSTD
+751 
-764 IKKNVFTYRNV
+764 
-775 KWHTT
+775 
-780 GKKGTKCYFADNGGE
+780 KGTKMLYCEPFSAFGNGSGRAWDGVAKQSSIGYE
-795 SEVVFGRGMQVT
+795 AEILLQQGTTFRITKAEYSGGKWFIDMEVIDQKP
-807 LKRVKYDPNSNRFE
+807 LK
-821 IWAELSE
+821 

>member
-33 ELTKLVSGLK
+33 ELTKLVAGLK
-43 IDPDKPFSFADFP
+43 IDPDKPFSFSDYP

-73 KIAIDQATR
+73 KINIDLATR

-100 AKTGIP
+100 AKTGIS
-106 RERIEQFY
+106 REQIEQFY

-120 LEAFQGRK
+120 LEAFQSRK
-128 EGGLGLSDRVWKITD
+128 EGGLGLSDRVWKITE
-143 QYKGEVELGIDL
+143 QYKGEVELGIDV
-155 ALGDGRSAAQLSRD
+155 ALGEGRSAAQLSRD
-169 VRKYL
+169 VRQYL

-229 DAARWNE
+229 DSARWNE

-272 WHPHCFCYCV
+272 WHPHCFCYCT
-282 SILATDEEIN
+282 SILASDEEIN
-292 KLQQQILNGGDI
+292 KLQQTILNGGDI
-304 SRFKSKNEVT
+304 SRFRSKNEVT
-314 DVPGPF
+314 DVPGGF

-337 PYFIRDNFTDG
+337 PYFIRDNFIDG
-348 DISKGLKTFSTP
+348 DASKGLKTFAAP
-360 APKGKTK
+360 PPKGKTK

-439 NIDNPMSVARQFSA
+439 YIDDPMKVARQYSA
-453 AEAKAVDSAVEK
+453 ADAKLVNESVEK
-465 TFARWRWDDDLAS
+465 KIATWTSEGKYSTLADQ
-478 LKFLKGK
+478 KKK
-485 LETEISF
+485 LEFEIDW
-492 IESRQRYSTW
+492 IGKTQKYETW
-502 KVAQDAYKKR
+502 KVAQDAYKRQLAIVETAIEKEAIVESVSNALKLQTTSKVFATLKTEWEVLLANPKTTNAELKVKAEEINKR
-512 LELVKFKIERAE
+512 YKKLLADRKKSLNTADAYSQARKDAAMWTDDPKEADKRVRSKCGEVWKGATGLEKDAAYGYTAGSSYINEPLRGQRYIPYDKATTLKAQRSQSHIEALTDLIERSEYDFDMWLQRGVDYNGARG
-524 LADNISDALTFAKS
+524 LLG
-538 SKAKAV
+538 V
-544 KDLLAEWETLVRT
+544 DLYSANPQTLVGKVVT
-557 DAPIAE
+557 
-563 LRKTANKLESKYE
+563 
-576 DWIEKQLAKKAAKAG
+576 EKAFSSCGMAKGAG
-591 DIALDV
+591 
-597 ENFINSPIGK
+597 
-607 RYGLTSADLEI
+607 
-618 TKDGVVKVSNTGYMA
+618 
-633 LSEYHKTTP
+633 
-642 LEYQWTRKY
+642 
-651 VRTGNSFALNGKLD
+651 
-665 DVGGKGVNAS
+665 
-675 TRDHINPLGR
+675 
-685 DRYGDKMTSKDIT
+685 
-698 DIKNFDKVIEAR
+698 FDSRPVIYNIYC
-710 QMPFDVELVRMID
+710 P
-723 DGGLAGQ
+723 
-730 FGLSGLSGQSLKDA
+730 
-744 LDSMVGQ
+744 
-751 TVTASRYLSFSTD
+751 
-764 IKKNVFTYRNV
+764 
-775 KWHTT
+775 
-780 GKKGTKCYFADNGGE
+780 KGTKMLYCEPFSAFGNGSGRAWDGVAKQSSIGYE
-795 SEVVFGRGMQVT
+795 AEILLQQGTTFRITKAEYSGGKWFIDMEVIDQKP
-807 LKRVKYDPNSNRFE
+807 LK
-821 IWAELSE
+821 

>member
-33 ELTKLVSGLK
+33 ELTKLVAGLK
-43 IDPDKPFSFADFP
+43 IDPDKPFSFSDYP

-73 KIAIDQATR
+73 KINIDLATR

-100 AKTGIP
+100 AKTGIS
-106 RERIEQFY
+106 REQIEQFY

-128 EGGLGLSDRVWKITD
+128 EGGLGLSDRVWKITE
-143 QYKGEVELGIDL
+143 QYKGEVELGIDV
-155 ALGDGRSAAQLSRD
+155 ALGEGRSAAQLSRD
-169 VRKYL
+169 VRQYL

-272 WHPHCFCYCV
+272 WHPHCFCYCT
-282 SILATDEEIN
+282 SILASDEEIN
-292 KLQQQILNGGDI
+292 KLQQTILNGGDI
-304 SRFKSKNEVT
+304 SRFRSKNEVT
-314 DVPGPF
+314 DVPGGF

-337 PYFIRDNFTDG
+337 PYFIRDNFIDG
-348 DISKGLKTFSTP
+348 DASKGLKTFAAP
-360 APKGKTK
+360 PPKGKTK

-439 NIDNPMSVARQFSA
+439 YIDDPMKVARQYSA
-453 AEAKAVDSAVEK
+453 ADAKLVNESVEK
-465 TFARWRWDDDLAS
+465 KIATWTSEGKYSTLADQ
-478 LKFLKGK
+478 KKK
-485 LETEISF
+485 LEFEIDW
-492 IESRQRYSTW
+492 IGKTQKYETW
-502 KVAQDAYKKR
+502 KVAQDAYKRQLAIVETAIEKEAIVESVSNALKLQTTSKVFATLKTEWEALLANPKTTNAELKVKAEEINKR
-512 LELVKFKIERAE
+512 YKKLLADRKKSLNTADAYSQARKDAAMWTDDPKEADKRVRSKCGEVWKGATGLEKDAAYGYTAGSSYINEPLRGQRYIPYDKATTLKAQRSQSHIEALTDLIERSEYDFDMWLQRGVDYNGARG
-524 LADNISDALTFAKS
+524 LLG
-538 SKAKAV
+538 V
-544 KDLLAEWETLVRT
+544 DLYSANPQTLVGKVVT
-557 DAPIAE
+557 
-563 LRKTANKLESKYE
+563 
-576 DWIEKQLAKKAAKAG
+576 EKAFSSCGMAKGAG
-591 DIALDV
+591 
-597 ENFINSPIGK
+597 
-607 RYGLTSADLEI
+607 
-618 TKDGVVKVSNTGYMA
+618 
-633 LSEYHKTTP
+633 
-642 LEYQWTRKY
+642 
-651 VRTGNSFALNGKLD
+651 
-665 DVGGKGVNAS
+665 
-675 TRDHINPLGR
+675 
-685 DRYGDKMTSKDIT
+685 
-698 DIKNFDKVIEAR
+698 FDSRPVIYNIYC
-710 QMPFDVELVRMID
+710 P
-723 DGGLAGQ
+723 
-730 FGLSGLSGQSLKDA
+730 
-744 LDSMVGQ
+744 
-751 TVTASRYLSFSTD
+751 
-764 IKKNVFTYRNV
+764 
-775 KWHTT
+775 
-780 GKKGTKCYFADNGGE
+780 KGTKMLYCEPFSAFGNGSGRAWDGVAKQSSIGYE
-795 SEVVFGRGMQVT
+795 AEILLQQGTTFRITKAEYSGGKWFIDMEVIDQKP
-807 LKRVKYDPNSNRFE
+807 LK
-821 IWAELSE
+821 

>member
-33 ELTKLVSGLK
+33 ELTKLVAGLK
-43 IDPDKPFSFADFP
+43 IDPDKPFSFSDYP

-73 KIAIDQATR
+73 KINIDLATR

-88 NLKNDELVDYLF
+88 NLKNDELIDYLF
-100 AKTGIP
+100 AKTGIS
-106 RERIEQFY
+106 REQIEQFY

-128 EGGLGLSDRVWKITD
+128 EGGLGLSDRVWKITE
-143 QYKGEVELGIDL
+143 QYKGEVELGIDV
-155 ALGDGRSAAQLSRD
+155 ALGEGRSAAQLSRD
-169 VRKYL
+169 VRQYL

-272 WHPHCFCYCV
+272 WHPHCFCYCT
-282 SILATDEEIN
+282 SILASDEEIN
-292 KLQQQILNGGDI
+292 KLQQTILNGGDI
-304 SRFKSKNEVT
+304 SRFRSKNEVT
-314 DVPGPF
+314 DVPGGF

-337 PYFIRDNFTDG
+337 PYFIRDNFIDG
-348 DISKGLKTFSTP
+348 DASKGLKTFAAP
-360 APKGKTK
+360 PPKGKTK

-439 NIDNPMSVARQFSA
+439 YIDDPMKVARQYSA
-453 AEAKAVDSAVEK
+453 ADAKLVNESVEK
-465 TFARWRWDDDLAS
+465 KIATWTSEGKYSTLADQ
-478 LKFLKGK
+478 KKK
-485 LETEISF
+485 LEFEIDW
-492 IESRQRYSTW
+492 IGKTQKYETW
-502 KVAQDAYKKR
+502 KVAQDAYKR
-512 LELVKFKIERAE
+512 QLAIVETAIEKEAIVESVSNALKLQTTSKVFATLKTEWEALLANPKTTNAE
-524 LADNISDALTFAKS
+524 LKVKAEEINKRYKKLLADRKKSLNTADAYSQARKDAAMWTDDPKEADKRVRSKCGEVWKGATGLEKDAAYGYTAGSSYINEPLRGQRYIPYDKATTLKAQRSQSHIEALT
-538 SKAKAV
+538 
-544 KDLLAEWETLVRT
+544 DLTERSEYDFDMWLQRGVDYNGARGLLGVDLYSANPQTLVGKVVT
-557 DAPIAE
+557 
-563 LRKTANKLESKYE
+563 
-576 DWIEKQLAKKAAKAG
+576 EKAFSSCGMAKGAG
-591 DIALDV
+591 
-597 ENFINSPIGK
+597 
-607 RYGLTSADLEI
+607 
-618 TKDGVVKVSNTGYMA
+618 
-633 LSEYHKTTP
+633 
-642 LEYQWTRKY
+642 
-651 VRTGNSFALNGKLD
+651 
-665 DVGGKGVNAS
+665 
-675 TRDHINPLGR
+675 
-685 DRYGDKMTSKDIT
+685 
-698 DIKNFDKVIEAR
+698 FDSRPVIYNIYC
-710 QMPFDVELVRMID
+710 P
-723 DGGLAGQ
+723 
-730 FGLSGLSGQSLKDA
+730 
-744 LDSMVGQ
+744 
-751 TVTASRYLSFSTD
+751 
-764 IKKNVFTYRNV
+764 
-775 KWHTT
+775 
-780 GKKGTKCYFADNGGE
+780 KGTKMLYCEPFSAFGNGSGRAWDGVAKQSSIGYE
-795 SEVVFGRGMQVT
+795 AEILLQQGTTFRITKAEYSGGKWFIDMEVIDQKP
-807 LKRVKYDPNSNRFE
+807 LK
-821 IWAELSE
+821 

>member
-1 MAKSEKTYQ
+1 MVKSEKTYQ

-33 ELTKLVSGLK
+33 ELTKLVAGLK
-43 IDPDKPFSFADFP
+43 IDPDKPFSFSDYP

-73 KIAIDQATR
+73 KINIDLATR

-100 AKTGIP
+100 AKTGIS
-106 RERIEQFY
+106 REQIEQFY

-120 LEAFQGRK
+120 LEAFQSRK
-128 EGGLGLSDRVWKITD
+128 EGGLGLSDRVWKITE
-143 QYKGEVELGIDL
+143 QYKGEVELGIDV
-155 ALGDGRSAAQLSRD
+155 ALGEGRSAAQLSRD
-169 VRKYL
+169 VRQYL

-272 WHPHCFCYCV
+272 WHPHCFCYCT
-282 SILATDEEIN
+282 SILASDEEIN
-292 KLQQQILNGGDI
+292 KLQQTILNGGDI
-304 SRFKSKNEVT
+304 SRFRSKNEVT
-314 DVPGPF
+314 DVPGGF

-337 PYFIRDNFTDG
+337 PYFIRDNFIDG
-348 DISKGLKTFSTP
+348 DVSKGLKTFAAP
-360 APKGKTK
+360 PPKGKTK

-439 NIDNPMSVARQFSA
+439 YIDDPMKVARQYSA
-453 AEAKAVDSAVEK
+453 ADAKLVNESVEK
-465 TFARWRWDDDLAS
+465 KIATWTSEGKYSTLADQ
-478 LKFLKGK
+478 KKK
-485 LETEISF
+485 LEFEIDW
-492 IESRQRYSTW
+492 IGKTQKYETW
-502 KVAQDAYKKR
+502 KVAQDAYKR
-512 LELVKFKIERAE
+512 QLAIVETAIEKEAIVESVSNALKLQTTSKVFATLKTEWEALLANPKTTNAE
-524 LADNISDALTFAKS
+524 LKVKAEEINKRYKKLLADRKKSLNTADAYSQARKDAAMWTDDPKEADKRVRSKCGEVWKGATELEKDAAYGYTAGSSYINEPLRGQRYIPYDKATTLKAQRSQSHIEALT
-538 SKAKAV
+538 
-544 KDLLAEWETLVRT
+544 DLIDRSEYDFDMWLQRGVDYNGARGLLGVDLYSANPQTLVGKVVT
-557 DAPIAE
+557 
-563 LRKTANKLESKYE
+563 
-576 DWIEKQLAKKAAKAG
+576 EKAFSSCGMAKGAG
-591 DIALDV
+591 
-597 ENFINSPIGK
+597 
-607 RYGLTSADLEI
+607 
-618 TKDGVVKVSNTGYMA
+618 
-633 LSEYHKTTP
+633 
-642 LEYQWTRKY
+642 
-651 VRTGNSFALNGKLD
+651 
-665 DVGGKGVNAS
+665 
-675 TRDHINPLGR
+675 
-685 DRYGDKMTSKDIT
+685 
-698 DIKNFDKVIEAR
+698 FDSRPVIYNIYC
-710 QMPFDVELVRMID
+710 P
-723 DGGLAGQ
+723 
-730 FGLSGLSGQSLKDA
+730 
-744 LDSMVGQ
+744 
-751 TVTASRYLSFSTD
+751 
-764 IKKNVFTYRNV
+764 
-775 KWHTT
+775 
-780 GKKGTKCYFADNGGE
+780 KGTKALYCEPFSAFGKGSGRSWDGVAKQSSIGYEAEILLQQGTTFRITKAEYSGGKWFIDM
-795 SEVVFGRGMQVT
+795 EVIDQNP
-807 LKRVKYDPNSNRFE
+807 LK
-821 IWAELSE
+821 

>member
-33 ELTKLVSGLK
+33 ELTKLVAGLK
-43 IDPDKPFSFADFP
+43 IDPDKPFSFSDYP

-73 KIAIDQATR
+73 KINIDLATR

-100 AKTGIP
+100 AKTGIS
-106 RERIEQFY
+106 REQIEQFY

-128 EGGLGLSDRVWKITD
+128 EGGLGLSDRVWKITE
-143 QYKGEVELGIDL
+143 QYKGEVELGIDV
-155 ALGDGRSAAQLSRD
+155 ALGEGRSAAQLSRD
-169 VRKYL
+169 VRQYL

-272 WHPHCFCYCV
+272 WHPHCFCYCT
-282 SILATDEEIN
+282 SILASDEEIN
-292 KLQQQILNGGDI
+292 KLQQTILNGGDI
-304 SRFKSKNEVT
+304 SRFRSKNEVI
-314 DVPGPF
+314 DVPGGF

-337 PYFIRDNFTDG
+337 PYFIRDNFIDG
-348 DISKGLKTFSTP
+348 DASKGLKTFAAP
-360 APKGKTK
+360 PPKGKTK

-439 NIDNPMSVARQFSA
+439 YIDDPMKVARQYSA
-453 AEAKAVDSAVEK
+453 ADAKLVNESVEK
-465 TFARWRWDDDLAS
+465 KIATWTSEGKYSTLADQ
-478 LKFLKGK
+478 KKK
-485 LETEISF
+485 LEFEIDW
-492 IESRQRYSTW
+492 IGKTQKYETW
-502 KVAQDAYKKR
+502 KVAQDAYKRQLAIVETAIEKEAIVESVSNALKLQTTSKVFATLKTEWEALLANPKTTNAELKVKAEEINKR
-512 LELVKFKIERAE
+512 YNKLLADRKKSLNTADAYSQARKDAAMWTDDPKEADKRVRSKCGEVWKGATELEKDAAYGYTAGSSYINEPLRGQRYIPYDKATTLKAQRSQSHIEALTDLIERSEYDFDMWLQRGVDYNGARG
-524 LADNISDALTFAKS
+524 LLG
-538 SKAKAV
+538 V
-544 KDLLAEWETLVRT
+544 DLYSANPQTLVGKVVT
-557 DAPIAE
+557 
-563 LRKTANKLESKYE
+563 
-576 DWIEKQLAKKAAKAG
+576 EKAFSSCGMAKGAG
-591 DIALDV
+591 
-597 ENFINSPIGK
+597 
-607 RYGLTSADLEI
+607 
-618 TKDGVVKVSNTGYMA
+618 
-633 LSEYHKTTP
+633 
-642 LEYQWTRKY
+642 
-651 VRTGNSFALNGKLD
+651 
-665 DVGGKGVNAS
+665 
-675 TRDHINPLGR
+675 
-685 DRYGDKMTSKDIT
+685 
-698 DIKNFDKVIEAR
+698 FDSRPVIYNIYC
-710 QMPFDVELVRMID
+710 P
-723 DGGLAGQ
+723 
-730 FGLSGLSGQSLKDA
+730 
-744 LDSMVGQ
+744 
-751 TVTASRYLSFSTD
+751 
-764 IKKNVFTYRNV
+764 
-775 KWHTT
+775 
-780 GKKGTKCYFADNGGE
+780 KGTKMLYCEPFSAFGNGSGRAWDGVAKQSSIGYE
-795 SEVVFGRGMQVT
+795 AEILLQQGTTFRITKAEYSGGKWFIDMEVIDQKP
-807 LKRVKYDPNSNRFE
+807 LK
-821 IWAELSE
+821 

>member
-33 ELTKLVSGLK
+33 ELTKLVAGLK
-43 IDPDKPFSFADFP
+43 IDPDKPFSFSDYP

-73 KIAIDQATR
+73 KINIDLATR

-88 NLKNDELVDYLF
+88 NLKNDELIDYLF
-100 AKTGIP
+100 AKTGIS
-106 RERIEQFY
+106 REQIEQFY

-128 EGGLGLSDRVWKITD
+128 EGGLGLSDRVWKITE
-143 QYKGEVELGIDL
+143 QYKGEVELGIDV
-155 ALGDGRSAAQLSRD
+155 ALGEGRSAAQLSRD
-169 VRKYL
+169 VRQYL

-272 WHPHCFCYCV
+272 WHPHCFCYCT
-282 SILATDEEIN
+282 SILASDEEIN
-292 KLQQQILNGGDI
+292 KLQQTILNGGDI
-304 SRFKSKNEVT
+304 SRFRSKNEVT
-314 DVPGPF
+314 DVPGGF

-337 PYFIRDNFTDG
+337 PYFIRDNFIDG
-348 DISKGLKTFSTP
+348 DASKGLKTFSAP
-360 APKGKTK
+360 PPKGKTK

-439 NIDNPMSVARQFSA
+439 YIDDPMKVARQYSA
-453 AEAKAVDSAVEK
+453 ADAKLVNESVEK
-465 TFARWRWDDDLAS
+465 KIATWTSEGKYSTLADQ
-478 LKFLKGK
+478 KKK
-485 LETEISF
+485 LEFEIDW
-492 IESRQRYSTW
+492 IGKTQKYETW
-502 KVAQDAYKKR
+502 KVAQDAYKRQLAIVETAIEKEAIVESVSNALKLQTTSKVFATLKTEWEALLANPKTTNAELKVKAEEINKR
-512 LELVKFKIERAE
+512 YKKLLADRKKSLNTADAYSQARKDAAMWTDDPKEADKRVRSKCGEVWKGATGLEKDAAYGYTAGSSYINEPLRGQRYIPYDKATTLKAQRSQSHIEALTDLIERSEYDFDMWLQRGVDYNGARG
-524 LADNISDALTFAKS
+524 LLG
-538 SKAKAV
+538 V
-544 KDLLAEWETLVRT
+544 DLYSANPQTLVGKVVT
-557 DAPIAE
+557 
-563 LRKTANKLESKYE
+563 
-576 DWIEKQLAKKAAKAG
+576 EKAFSSCGMAKGAG
-591 DIALDV
+591 
-597 ENFINSPIGK
+597 
-607 RYGLTSADLEI
+607 
-618 TKDGVVKVSNTGYMA
+618 
-633 LSEYHKTTP
+633 
-642 LEYQWTRKY
+642 
-651 VRTGNSFALNGKLD
+651 
-665 DVGGKGVNAS
+665 
-675 TRDHINPLGR
+675 
-685 DRYGDKMTSKDIT
+685 
-698 DIKNFDKVIEAR
+698 FDSRPVIYNIYC
-710 QMPFDVELVRMID
+710 P
-723 DGGLAGQ
+723 
-730 FGLSGLSGQSLKDA
+730 
-744 LDSMVGQ
+744 
-751 TVTASRYLSFSTD
+751 
-764 IKKNVFTYRNV
+764 
-775 KWHTT
+775 
-780 GKKGTKCYFADNGGE
+780 KGTKMLYCEPFSAFGNGSGRAWDGVAKQSSIGYE
-795 SEVVFGRGMQVT
+795 AEILLQQGTTFRITKAEYSGGKWFIDMEVIDQKP
-807 LKRVKYDPNSNRFE
+807 LK
-821 IWAELSE
+821 

>member
-73 KIAIDQATR
+73 KIAIDKATR

-100 AKTGIP
+100 VKTGIP

-272 WHPHCFCYCV
+272 WHPHCFCYCT
-282 SILATDEEIN
+282 SILASDEEIN
-292 KLQQQILNGGDI
+292 KLQQTILNGGDI
-304 SRFKSKNEVT
+304 SRFRSKNEVT
-314 DVPGPF
+314 DVPGGF

-337 PYFIRDNFTDG
+337 PYFIRDNFIDG
-348 DISKGLKTFSTP
+348 DVSKGLKTFDAP
-360 APKGKTK
+360 PPKGKTK
-367 FKTEAEKEAIR
+367 FKTEDEKEAIR

-439 NIDNPMSVARQFSA
+439 YIDDPMKVARQYSA
-453 AEAKAVDSAVEK
+453 ADAKLVNESVEK
-465 TFARWRWDDDLAS
+465 KIATWTSEGKYSTLADQ
-478 LKFLKGK
+478 KKK
-485 LETEISF
+485 LEFEIDW
-492 IESRQRYSTW
+492 IGKTQKYETW
-502 KVAQDAYKKR
+502 KVAQDAYKRQLAIVDTAIEKEAIVESVSNALKLQTTSKVFATLKTEWEALLANPKTTNAELKVKAEEINKR
-512 LELVKFKIERAE
+512 YKKLLADRKKSLNTADAYSQARKDAAMWTDDPKEADKRVRSKCGEVWKGATELEKDAAYGYTAGSSYINEPLRGQRYIPYDKATTLKAQRSQSHIEALTDLIERSEYDFDMWLQRGVDYNGARG
-524 LADNISDALTFAKS
+524 LLG
-538 SKAKAV
+538 V
-544 KDLLAEWETLVRT
+544 DLYSANPQTLVGKVVT
-557 DAPIAE
+557 
-563 LRKTANKLESKYE
+563 
-576 DWIEKQLAKKAAKAG
+576 EKAFSSCGMAKGAG
-591 DIALDV
+591 
-597 ENFINSPIGK
+597 
-607 RYGLTSADLEI
+607 
-618 TKDGVVKVSNTGYMA
+618 
-633 LSEYHKTTP
+633 
-642 LEYQWTRKY
+642 
-651 VRTGNSFALNGKLD
+651 
-665 DVGGKGVNAS
+665 
-675 TRDHINPLGR
+675 
-685 DRYGDKMTSKDIT
+685 
-698 DIKNFDKVIEAR
+698 FDSRPVIYNIYC
-710 QMPFDVELVRMID
+710 P
-723 DGGLAGQ
+723 
-730 FGLSGLSGQSLKDA
+730 
-744 LDSMVGQ
+744 
-751 TVTASRYLSFSTD
+751 
-764 IKKNVFTYRNV
+764 
-775 KWHTT
+775 
-780 GKKGTKCYFADNGGE
+780 KGTKALYCEPFSAFGNGSKRAWDGVAKQSSIGYE
-795 SEVVFGRGMQVT
+795 AEILLQQGTTFRITKAEYSGGKWFIDMEVIDQNP
-807 LKRVKYDPNSNRFE
+807 LK
-821 IWAELSE
+821 

>member
-73 KIAIDQATR
+73 KIAIDQTTR

-439 NIDNPMSVARQFSA
+439 YIDDPMKVARQYSA
-453 AEAKAVDSAVEK
+453 ADAKLVNESVEK
-465 TFARWRWDDDLAS
+465 KIATWTSEGKYSTLADQ
-478 LKFLKGK
+478 KKK
-485 LETEISF
+485 LEFEIDW
-492 IESRQRYSTW
+492 IGKTQKYETW
-502 KVAQDAYKKR
+502 KVAQDAYKRQLAIVETAIEKEAIVESVSNALKLQTTSKVFATLKTEWEALLANPKTTNAELKVKAEEINKR
-512 LELVKFKIERAE
+512 YKKLLADRKKSLNTADAYSQARKDAAMWTDDPKEADKRVRSKCGEVWKGATELEKDAAYGYTAGSSYINEPLRGQRYIPYDKATTLKAQRSQSHIEALTDLIERSEYDFDMWLQRGVDYNGARG
-524 LADNISDALTFAKS
+524 LLG
-538 SKAKAV
+538 V
-544 KDLLAEWETLVRT
+544 DLYSANPQTLVGKVVT
-557 DAPIAE
+557 
-563 LRKTANKLESKYE
+563 
-576 DWIEKQLAKKAAKAG
+576 EKAFSSCGMAKGAG
-591 DIALDV
+591 
-597 ENFINSPIGK
+597 
-607 RYGLTSADLEI
+607 
-618 TKDGVVKVSNTGYMA
+618 
-633 LSEYHKTTP
+633 
-642 LEYQWTRKY
+642 
-651 VRTGNSFALNGKLD
+651 
-665 DVGGKGVNAS
+665 
-675 TRDHINPLGR
+675 
-685 DRYGDKMTSKDIT
+685 
-698 DIKNFDKVIEAR
+698 FDSRPVIYNIYC
-710 QMPFDVELVRMID
+710 P
-723 DGGLAGQ
+723 
-730 FGLSGLSGQSLKDA
+730 
-744 LDSMVGQ
+744 
-751 TVTASRYLSFSTD
+751 
-764 IKKNVFTYRNV
+764 
-775 KWHTT
+775 
-780 GKKGTKCYFADNGGE
+780 KGTKALYCEPFSAFGNGSKRAWDGVAKQSSIGYE
-795 SEVVFGRGMQVT
+795 AEILLQQGTTFRITKAEYSGGKWFIDMEVIDQNP
-807 LKRVKYDPNSNRFE
+807 LK
-821 IWAELSE
+821 